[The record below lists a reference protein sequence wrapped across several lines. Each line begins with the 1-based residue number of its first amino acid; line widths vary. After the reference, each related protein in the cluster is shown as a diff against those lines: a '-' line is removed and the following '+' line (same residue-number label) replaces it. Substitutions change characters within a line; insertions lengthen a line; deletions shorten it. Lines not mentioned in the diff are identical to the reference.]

1 MYFESTLSNVGL
13 YLRRPVLRI
22 VNYMLLFPVSQ
33 GYFEKRDRQAGKK
46 NARQQQIAVGI
57 DGASSTA
64 VGGCRWQWLRRR
76 PAEVIGG
83 RDDQKRP
90 HNSPI
95 SVLKPNCE
103 ATYTCLGV
111 GNVSVLCS
119 EQERLALL
127 KFKQSVEDP
136 FGMLSSWVGNECC
149 MWEGIQCDG
158 VTGNVQRLH
167 LKGDDYCLLVGNK
180 VSSSLAEL
188 RHLKYLD
195 LSQNYFQGSRIP
207 EFIGSLKHLS
217 YLNLSD
223 AGFEATY
230 SCLGVGNVSFICSE
244 QERVALLKFKQSV
257 EDPFGMLSSW
267 VGNECCMWER
277 IQCDGVTGNVQR
289 LHLKADDYYYISGNK
304 VSSSLAELRHLKY
317 LDLSGNNFYGIIPEF
332 IGSLKQLTYL
342 NLSDADFQGIIPPR
356 IGNLSNLKV
365 LDLSSNDYELKA
377 DDMAWAFGL
386 SSLELLNLSYVDLS
400 GAQNWDMMLHMI
412 PSLKELSLSDCRLS
426 NVNLVPFLNSSRI
439 LPNIKHLDLGYNSF
453 KGPLPDLLQ
462 NMTSL
467 TFLSLSGFNLS
478 LAWNFPKLLSMIPSL
493 SELHLSGCG
502 LDKTHLFSPH
512 LNYSTLSNIQH
523 LDLSHNPLGSIFP
536 SILTN
541 MSSLEVLDLSYT
553 MLNSSVPIMPKL
565 LELHLSG
572 NEFKQIEDVG
582 IWRQCHLKRLSVID
596 NEFDME
602 MTDSPKNASECSQYS
617 LELLE
622 LSGSLKGRIPE
633 TLGGLANLRDLDLSY
648 NKLTGSI
655 PESVTGLRFLQVL
668 DLSENQLTGPIPEFL
683 GNLTQLVL
691 SSNQLNG
698 SIPESLG
705 KLASLTDL
713 DLGSNLLDGTIPVSI
728 GQIAKLRTLYISNNS
743 LEGAVTEAH
752 FANLSVLKYLDA
764 SSNTKLTFNVSCG
777 WIPPFQ
783 LIYLSLSSCN
793 IGNGFP
799 QWLRHQ
805 RKLKRLEL
813 SNATLSGPL
822 PTWLRKM
829 PIISYLD
836 LSHNKL
842 SGSLKNL
849 PNAKNDDVYGFFV
862 LLLLEY
868 NLFSGSIPRSLCRR
882 TYLEGLDLSRNMLSG
897 KIPNCVGNLQGLAIM
912 SISSNQLSG
921 AIPSSI
927 ALISSLFWLNLNK
940 NNFTGEVPPELG
952 NLQSLRVLDLGDN
965 KLYGNIPNW
974 IGKKL
979 TSLVVL
985 SLHKN
990 NFTGRIPP
998 SLCKSSNL
1006 QILDLAY
1013 NNLTGTIPPCVGN
1026 LNGMVV
1032 SHSISEHFLDIDD
1045 DKNVIQ
1051 VMKGVDLEYTTTW
1064 RMVYNMDLSSN
1075 KLEGEIPVELTTLSM
1090 LVGLNLSNNHL
1101 RGGIPDSIGKMK
1113 KLETLDFSK
1122 NKLSG
1127 SIPPSMAALTFLSH
1141 LNLSHNNLTGQIPT
1155 GNQLQT
1161 LTDPSIYAGN
1171 KHLCGPPLPNTCSNH
1186 QDSTTT
1192 SKKKYK
1198 AADEKMEVWLF
1209 YVDIMS
1215 GFGTGFWGVIGVLMF
1230 KKQWRWNLFMFAEET
1245 MDKIYVAVVVRVAK
1259 FKRGRE

>member
-1 MYFESTLSNVGL
+1 MGNWRGL
-13 YLRRPVLRI
+13 GFHLIFVC
-22 VNYMLLFPVSQ
+22 VFLF
-33 GYFEKRDRQAGKK
+33 A
-46 NARQQQIAVGI
+46 
-57 DGASSTA
+57 
-64 VGGCRWQWLRRR
+64 
-76 PAEVIGG
+76 
-83 RDDQKRP
+83 
-90 HNSPI
+90 
-95 SVLKPNCE
+95 
-103 ATYTCLGV
+103 
-111 GNVSVLCS
+111 
-119 EQERLALL
+119 
-127 KFKQSVEDP
+127 
-136 FGMLSSWVGNECC
+136 
-149 MWEGIQCDG
+149 
-158 VTGNVQRLH
+158 
-167 LKGDDYCLLVGNK
+167 
-180 VSSSLAEL
+180 
-188 RHLKYLD
+188 
-195 LSQNYFQGSRIP
+195 
-207 EFIGSLKHLS
+207 
-217 YLNLSD
+217 
-223 AGFEATY
+223 ATY
-230 SCLGVGNVSFICSE
+230 SCLGVGNVSVICSE

-289 LHLKADDYYYISGNK
+289 LHLKGDDYCLLVGKK

-317 LDLSGNNFYGIIPEF
+317 LDLSQNYFQRSRIPEF
-332 IGSLKQLTYL
+332 IGSLKHLSYL
-342 NLSDADFQGIIPPR
+342 NLSYAGFEGIIPPH

-365 LDLSSNDYELKA
+365 LDLSSNYYENFLKA
-377 DDMAWAFGL
+377 DDMAWAFSL
-386 SSLELLNLSYVDLS
+386 SSLELLYLSAVDLS

-412 PSLKELSLSDCRLS
+412 PSLKELSLSHCRLS
-426 NVNLVPFLNSSRI
+426 NVSLGPFLNSSRI

-453 KGPLPDLLQ
+453 KGPLPGLLQ

-502 LDKTHLFSPH
+502 LDKTHLSSPH

-536 SILTN
+536 SVLTN
-541 MSSLEVLDLSYT
+541 MSSLEVLDLSDT
-553 MLNSSVPIMPKL
+553 MLNSSLPILPKL
-565 LELHLSG
+565 LVLHLSG
-572 NEFKQIEDVG
+572 NKFKQIEHVG
-582 IWRQCHLKRLSVID
+582 IWRQCHLKQLRVT
-596 NEFDME
+596 NNVFRME
-602 MTDSPKNASECSQYS
+602 MTDPPTNASECSQYS
-617 LELLE
+617 LELLK

-633 TLGGLANLRDLDLSY
+633 TLGGLANLRHLDLSY

-683 GNLTQLVL
+683 GNLTQLAL

-728 GQIAKLRTLYISNNS
+728 GQLAKLRTLSIYNNS

-752 FANLSVLKYLDA
+752 FANLSVLKLLDA
-764 SSNTKLTFNVSCG
+764 SSNTKLTFNVSRG
-777 WIPPFQ
+777 GIPPFQ
-783 LIYLSLSSCN
+783 LRYLYLSSCN

-829 PIISYLD
+829 PIINFLD

-882 TYLEGLDLSRNMLSG
+882 TDLEVLDLSRNMLSG
-897 KIPNCVGNLQGLAIM
+897 KIPNCMGNLQGLAVM

-927 ALISSLFWLNLNK
+927 ALMSSLFWLNLNK

-952 NLQSLRVLDLGDN
+952 NLQGLEVLDLGDN

-990 NFTGRIPP
+990 HFTGRIPP
-998 SLCKSSNL
+998 SLCKNSNL

-1032 SHSISEHFLDIDD
+1032 SHLIYEYYLDIDD

-1101 RGGIPDSIGKMK
+1101 SGGIPESIGKMK

-1141 LNLSHNNLTGQIPT
+1141 LNLSHNNLSGQIPT

-1161 LTDPSIYAGN
+1161 LIDDPSIYAGN
-1171 KHLCGPPLPNTCSNH
+1171 KHLCGPPLQNTCSNH

-1192 SKKKYK
+1192 TSKKKHK

-1230 KKQWRWNLFMFAEET
+1230 KKQWRHKLFMFAEET

>member
-1 MYFESTLSNVGL
+1 MGIHLIFICVF
-13 YLRRPVLRI
+13 
-22 VNYMLLFPVSQ
+22 LF
-33 GYFEKRDRQAGKK
+33 A
-46 NARQQQIAVGI
+46 
-57 DGASSTA
+57 
-64 VGGCRWQWLRRR
+64 
-76 PAEVIGG
+76 
-83 RDDQKRP
+83 
-90 HNSPI
+90 
-95 SVLKPNCE
+95 

-119 EQERLALL
+119 EQEQLALL
-127 KFKQSVEDP
+127 NFKHSIVEDDS
-136 FGMLSSWVGNECC
+136 GMMSSWVGNECC
-149 MWEGIQCDG
+149 LWEGIQCDG

-167 LKGDDYCLLVGNK
+167 LKGDWPYPYNH
-180 VSSSLAEL
+180 LA
-188 RHLKYLD
+188 
-195 LSQNYFQGSRIP
+195 
-207 EFIGSLKHLS
+207 
-217 YLNLSD
+217 
-223 AGFEATY
+223 
-230 SCLGVGNVSFICSE
+230 
-244 QERVALLKFKQSV
+244 
-257 EDPFGMLSSW
+257 
-267 VGNECCMWER
+267 
-277 IQCDGVTGNVQR
+277 
-289 LHLKADDYYYISGNK
+289 GNK

-317 LDLSGNNFYGIIPEF
+317 LDLSGNNFHGSRIPEF
-332 IGSLKQLTYL
+332 IGSLKHLSYL
-342 NLSDADFQGIIPPR
+342 NLSDANFDGIIPPH
-356 IGNLSNLKV
+356 IGNLSNLRV
-365 LDLSSNDYELKA
+365 LDLSSNYNELKA

-386 SSLELLNLSYVDLS
+386 SSLELLYLSAVDLS

-412 PSLKELSLSDCRLS
+412 PSLKELSLSHCRLS
-426 NVNLVPFLNSSRI
+426 NVNLGPFLNSSRI

-453 KGPLPDLLQ
+453 KGPLPGLLQ

-467 TFLSLSGFNLS
+467 TFLSLSGFNHS
-478 LAWNFPKLLSMIPSL
+478 LAWNFPNLLSMIPSL

-502 LDKTHLFSPH
+502 LDKTHLSSPH

-523 LDLSHNPLGSIFP
+523 LDLSNNPLGGIFP
-536 SILTN
+536 SVLTN

-553 MLNSSVPIMPKL
+553 MLNSSLPIMPKL

-572 NEFKQIEDVG
+572 NKFKQIEDVG
-582 IWRQCHLKRLSVID
+582 IWRQCHLKQLRVT
-596 NEFDME
+596 NNVFRME
-602 MTDSPKNASECSQYS
+602 MTDPPTNASECSQYS

-622 LSGSLKGRIPE
+622 LSRSLKGRIPE
-633 TLGGLANLRDLDLSY
+633 TLGGLANLRDLDLSQ
-648 NKLTGSI
+648 NGLTGSI

-668 DLSENQLTGPIPEFL
+668 DLSENQLTGPIPE
-683 GNLTQLVL
+683 
-691 SSNQLNG
+691 
-698 SIPESLG
+698 SLG
-705 KLASLTDL
+705 KLAALTKL
-713 DLGSNLLDGTIPVSI
+713 YLHSNLLDGTIPVSI
-728 GQIAKLRTLYISNNS
+728 GQLAKLRTLFISNNS
-743 LEGAVTEAH
+743 LEGAVSEAH
-752 FANLSVLKYLDA
+752 FANPSMLKKLDA
-764 SSNTKLTFNVSCG
+764 SSNSKLTFNVSRG

-783 LIYLSLSSCN
+783 LISLSLSSCN

-805 RKLKRLEL
+805 RKLKSLEL

-829 PIISYLD
+829 PIISWLD

-849 PNAKNDDVYGFFV
+849 PNAKNDDVYWYLPV
-862 LLLLEY
+862 LLLEY

-882 TYLEGLDLSRNMLSG
+882 TDLEGLDLSRNMLSG
-897 KIPNCVGNLQGLAIM
+897 KIPNCMGNLQGLVIM

-952 NLQSLRVLDLGDN
+952 NLQGLGVLDLGDN

-1006 QILDLAY
+1006 QILDLSY
-1013 NNLTGTIPPCVGN
+1013 NNLTGTIPRCVGN

-1032 SHSISEHFLDIDD
+1032 GHLMNLDYTLIDD
-1045 DKNVIQ
+1045 DMNVIQ

-1101 RGGIPDSIGKMK
+1101 RGGIPESIGKMK

-1141 LNLSHNNLTGQIPT
+1141 LNLSHNNLSGQIPT

-1161 LTDPSIYAGN
+1161 LIDDPSIYAGN

-1192 SKKKYK
+1192 TSKKKHK

-1230 KKQWRWNLFMFAEET
+1230 KKQWRHKLFMFAEET

>member
-1 MYFESTLSNVGL
+1 MGNWRGL
-13 YLRRPVLRI
+13 GFHLIFVC
-22 VNYMLLFPVSQ
+22 VFLF
-33 GYFEKRDRQAGKK
+33 A
-46 NARQQQIAVGI
+46 
-57 DGASSTA
+57 
-64 VGGCRWQWLRRR
+64 
-76 PAEVIGG
+76 
-83 RDDQKRP
+83 
-90 HNSPI
+90 
-95 SVLKPNCE
+95 

-111 GNVSVLCS
+111 GNVSVICS
-119 EQERLALL
+119 EKERVALL
-127 KFKQSVEDP
+127 NFKHSIQDP
-136 FGMLSSWVGNECC
+136 FEMLSSWVGNECC
-149 MWEGIQCDG
+149 MWERIQCDG

-207 EFIGSLKHLS
+207 EFIGSLK
-217 YLNLSD
+217 
-223 AGFEATY
+223 
-230 SCLGVGNVSFICSE
+230 
-244 QERVALLKFKQSV
+244 
-257 EDPFGMLSSW
+257 
-267 VGNECCMWER
+267 
-277 IQCDGVTGNVQR
+277 
-289 LHLKADDYYYISGNK
+289 
-304 VSSSLAELRHLKY
+304 
-317 LDLSGNNFYGIIPEF
+317 
-332 IGSLKQLTYL
+332 QLTYL

-365 LDLSSNDYELKA
+365 LDLSSNHHENFLKA

-412 PSLKELSLSDCRLS
+412 PSLKELSLSHCRLS
-426 NVNLVPFLNSSRI
+426 NVNLGPFLNSSRI

-453 KGPLPDLLQ
+453 KGPLPFLLQ

-478 LAWNFPKLLSMIPSL
+478 LLAWNFPNLLSMIPSL
-493 SELHLSGCG
+493 SELHMSGCG
-502 LDKTHLFSPH
+502 LDKTHLSSPH

-523 LDLSHNPLGSIFP
+523 LDLSDNPLGSIFP
-536 SILTN
+536 SVLTN
-541 MSSLEVLDLSYT
+541 MSSLEVLDLSDT
-553 MLNSSVPIMPKL
+553 MLNSSLPILPKL
-565 LELHLSG
+565 LVLHLSS
-572 NEFKQIEDVG
+572 NKFKQIEHVG
-582 IWRQCHLKRLSVID
+582 IWRQCHLKRLSVTY

-602 MTDSPKNASECSQYS
+602 MTDSPKNASECSIYA

-622 LSGSLKGRIPE
+622 LSWSLNGRIPE
-633 TLGGLANLRDLDLSY
+633 TLGRLANLRHLDLSY
-648 NKLTGSI
+648 NRMTGSI

-683 GNLTQLVL
+683 GNLTQLDL

-705 KLASLTDL
+705 KLAALTYL
-713 DLGSNLLDGTIPVSI
+713 DLGSNLLDGIIPVSI
-728 GQIAKLRTLYISNNS
+728 GQLAKLRTLSIYNNS

-752 FANLSVLKYLDA
+752 FANLSVLKLLEM
-764 SSNTKLTFNVSCG
+764 SKLTFNVSRG

-783 LIYLSLSSCN
+783 LISLSLSSCN

-805 RKLKRLEL
+805 RKLQILEL

-829 PIISYLD
+829 PIIFLD

-849 PNAKNDDVYGFFV
+849 PNAGNGDVYGLLHV
-862 LLLLEY
+862 LLLEY

-882 TYLEGLDLSRNMLSG
+882 TDLKGLDLSRNMLSG
-897 KIPNCVGNLQGLAIM
+897 KIPNCMGNLQGLVIM

-952 NLQSLRVLDLGDN
+952 NLQGLGVLDLGDN

-985 SLHKN
+985 RLHKN

-998 SLCKSSNL
+998 SLCKNSNL

-1013 NNLTGTIPPCVGN
+1013 NNLTGTIPRCVGN

-1032 SHSISEHFLDIDD
+1032 SHSIYESYLNFDS

-1064 RMVYNMDLSSN
+1064 SMVYNMDLSSN

-1101 RGGIPDSIGKMK
+1101 RGGIPESIGNMMN
-1113 KLETLDFSK
+1113 LETLDFSK
-1122 NKLSG
+1122 NELSG
-1127 SIPPSMAALTFLSH
+1127 RIPSSMAALTFLSH
-1141 LNLSHNNLTGQIPT
+1141 LNLSHNNLSGQIPI

-1161 LTDPSIYAGN
+1161 LIDDPSIYAGN
-1171 KHLCGPPLPNTCSNH
+1171 KHLCGPPLQNTCSNH
-1186 QDSTTT
+1186 QDSTITT
-1192 SKKKYK
+1192 SKKKHK

-1230 KKQWRWNLFMFAEET
+1230 KKQWRHKLFMFAEET

>member
-1 MYFESTLSNVGL
+1 MGIHLIFICVF
-13 YLRRPVLRI
+13 
-22 VNYMLLFPVSQ
+22 LF
-33 GYFEKRDRQAGKK
+33 A
-46 NARQQQIAVGI
+46 
-57 DGASSTA
+57 
-64 VGGCRWQWLRRR
+64 
-76 PAEVIGG
+76 
-83 RDDQKRP
+83 
-90 HNSPI
+90 
-95 SVLKPNCE
+95 

-119 EQERLALL
+119 EKERVALL
-127 KFKQSVEDP
+127 NFKHSVDDYS
-136 FGMLSSWVGNECC
+136 GMLLSSWVGNECC
-149 MWEGIQCDG
+149 LWEGIQCDG

-167 LKGDDYCLLVGNK
+167 LK
-180 VSSSLAEL
+180 A
-188 RHLKYLD
+188 H
-195 LSQNYFQGSRIP
+195 
-207 EFIGSLKHLS
+207 
-217 YLNLSD
+217 
-223 AGFEATY
+223 
-230 SCLGVGNVSFICSE
+230 
-244 QERVALLKFKQSV
+244 
-257 EDPFGMLSSW
+257 
-267 VGNECCMWER
+267 
-277 IQCDGVTGNVQR
+277 
-289 LHLKADDYYYISGNK
+289 DYYYITTNK

-317 LDLSGNNFYGIIPEF
+317 LDLSGNDFQRSRIPEF
-332 IGSLKQLTYL
+332 IGSLKHLSYL
-342 NLSDADFQGIIPPR
+342 NLSYANFDGIIPPH

-365 LDLSSNDYELKA
+365 LDLSSYYFENFLKA

-386 SSLELLNLSYVDLS
+386 SSLELLYLSYVDLS

-412 PSLKELSLSDCRLS
+412 PSLKELSLSHCRLS
-426 NVNLVPFLNSSRI
+426 NVNLGPFLNSSRI

-453 KGPLPDLLQ
+453 KGPLPFLLQ

-478 LAWNFPKLLSMIPSL
+478 LAWNFPNLLSMIPSL
-493 SELHLSGCG
+493 SELHLSVCG
-502 LDKTHLFSPH
+502 LHNTHLSSPH

-523 LDLSHNPLGSIFP
+523 LDLSNNPLGGIFP
-536 SILTN
+536 SFLTN

-553 MLNSSVPIMPKL
+553 MLNSSLPIMPKL

-572 NEFKQIEDVG
+572 NKFKQIEDVG
-582 IWRQCHLKRLSVID
+582 IWRQCHLKQLSVT
-596 NEFDME
+596 NNVFRME
-602 MTDSPKNASECSQYS
+602 MTDPPKNASECSQYS

-622 LSGSLKGRIPE
+622 LSRSLKGRIPE

-655 PESVTGLRFLQVL
+655 PESLGRLRFLQVL

-691 SSNQLNG
+691 FSNKLNG
-698 SIPESLG
+698 S
-705 KLASLTDL
+705 
-713 DLGSNLLDGTIPVSI
+713 IPVSI
-728 GQIAKLRTLYISNNS
+728 GQLAKLRHLFISDNS

-752 FANLSVLKYLDA
+752 FANLLVLKELDA
-764 SSNTKLTFNVSCG
+764 SSNSKLTFNVSRG

-793 IGNGFP
+793 IRNGFP
-799 QWLRHQ
+799 QWLQHQ
-805 RKLKRLEL
+805 RKLKMLEL

-829 PIISYLD
+829 PIIPVLD

-849 PNAKNDDVYGFFV
+849 PNVKNDHVYGPLP

-882 TYLEGLDLSRNMLSG
+882 TNLKGLDLSRNMLSG
-897 KIPNCVGNLQGLAIM
+897 KIPNCVGNLQGLTAM
-912 SISSNQLSG
+912 RLSSNQLSG

-952 NLQSLRVLDLGDN
+952 NLQSLGVLDLGDN

-998 SLCKSSNL
+998 SLCKNSNL

-1032 SHSISEHFLDIDD
+1032 SHSIYEHFLDIDH

-1064 RMVYNMDLSSN
+1064 DMVYNMDLSSN
-1075 KLEGEIPVELTTLSM
+1075 KLVGEIPVELTALSM

-1101 RGGIPDSIGKMK
+1101 RGGIPDSIGKMM

-1127 SIPPSMAALTFLSH
+1127 SIPPSMAALTFLSR
-1141 LNLSHNNLTGQIPT
+1141 LNFSHNNLTGQIPT

-1186 QDSTTT
+1186 QDPTTT

-1230 KKQWRWNLFMFAEET
+1230 KKQWRHKLFMFAEET

>member
-1 MYFESTLSNVGL
+1 MK
-13 YLRRPVLRI
+13 
-22 VNYMLLFPVSQ
+22 

-57 DGASSTA
+57 DGASSAA

-83 RDDQKRP
+83 WDDQKRP

-103 ATYTCLGV
+103 GENIANRHLANVKDLVIEDASYIILITIHIFLFGV
-111 GNVSVLCS
+111 GNVSV
-119 EQERLALL
+119 
-127 KFKQSVEDP
+127 
-136 FGMLSSWVGNECC
+136 
-149 MWEGIQCDG
+149 
-158 VTGNVQRLH
+158 
-167 LKGDDYCLLVGNK
+167 
-180 VSSSLAEL
+180 
-188 RHLKYLD
+188 
-195 LSQNYFQGSRIP
+195 
-207 EFIGSLKHLS
+207 
-217 YLNLSD
+217 
-223 AGFEATY
+223 
-230 SCLGVGNVSFICSE
+230 ICSE

-289 LHLKADDYYYISGNK
+289 LHLKGDDYCLLVGKK

-317 LDLSGNNFYGIIPEF
+317 LDLSQNYFQGSRIPEF

-342 NLSDADFQGIIPPR
+342 NLSDANFDGIIPPH

-365 LDLSSNDYELKA
+365 LDLSSNYYENFLKA
-377 DDMAWAFGL
+377 DDMAWAFSL
-386 SSLELLNLSYVDLS
+386 SSLELLYLSAVDLS

-412 PSLKELSLSDCRLS
+412 PSLKELSLSHCRLS
-426 NVNLVPFLNSSRI
+426 NVNLGPFPNSSRI

-453 KGPLPDLLQ
+453 KGPLPGLLQ

-467 TFLSLSGFNLS
+467 TCLSLSGFNLS
-478 LAWNFPKLLSMIPSL
+478 LAWNFPNLLSMIPSL
-493 SELHLSGCG
+493 SELHLSGCR
-502 LDKTHLFSPH
+502 LDKMHLSSPH

-523 LDLSHNPLGSIFP
+523 LDLSNNPLGGIFP
-536 SILTN
+536 SVLTN
-541 MSSLEVLDLSYT
+541 MSSLEVLDLSDT
-553 MLNSSVPIMPKL
+553 MLNSSLPIMPKL
-565 LELHLSG
+565 LELHLSS
-572 NEFKQIEDVG
+572 NKFKEIEDVG
-582 IWRQCHLKRLSVID
+582 IWRQCHLKQLRVTNNL
-596 NEFDME
+596 FRME
-602 MTDSPKNASECSQYS
+602 MTDPPKNASECSQYF

-622 LSGSLKGRIPE
+622 LSQSLNGRIPE
-633 TLGGLANLRDLDLSY
+633 TLGRLVNLRHLDLSY

-655 PESVTGLRFLQVL
+655 PESVRGLRFLQVL
-668 DLSENQLTGPIPEFL
+668 DLSENQLTGPILEFL
-683 GNLTQLVL
+683 GNLTQLAL

-705 KLASLTDL
+705 KLVALTKL
-713 DLGSNLLDGTIPVSI
+713 YLRSNLLDGTIPVSI
-728 GQIAKLRTLYISNNS
+728 GQLAKLSHLFISNNS

-752 FANLSVLKYLDA
+752 FANLSVLKELDA
-764 SSNTKLTFNVSCG
+764 SSNTKLTFNVSRG

-799 QWLRHQ
+799 QWLQHQ

-829 PIISYLD
+829 PIINFLD

-849 PNAKNDDVYGFFV
+849 PNAGNGDVYGPFPA
-862 LLLLEY
+862 LLLEY
-868 NLFSGSIPRSLCRR
+868 NLFNGSIPRSLCRR
-882 TYLEGLDLSRNMLSG
+882 TDLEGLDLSRNMLSG
-897 KIPNCVGNLQGLAIM
+897 KIPNCMGNLQGLAIM

-952 NLQSLRVLDLGDN
+952 NLQGLRVLDLGDN

-985 SLHKN
+985 SLDKN

-1032 SHSISEHFLDIDD
+1032 SHSIYEHYPDFDS

-1064 RMVYNMDLSSN
+1064 SMVYNMDLSSN
-1075 KLEGEIPVELTTLSM
+1075 KLVGEIPVELTALSM

-1101 RGGIPDSIGKMK
+1101 RGGIPESIGKMM

-1122 NKLSG
+1122 NELSG
-1127 SIPPSMAALTFLSH
+1127 RIPSSMAALTFLSH
-1141 LNLSHNNLTGQIPT
+1141 LNLSHNNLSGQIPT

-1161 LTDPSIYAGN
+1161 LIDDPSIYAGN
-1171 KHLCGPPLPNTCSNH
+1171 KHLCGPPLQNTCSNH

-1192 SKKKYK
+1192 SKKKHK

-1230 KKQWRWNLFMFAEET
+1230 KKQWRHKLFMFAEET

>member
-1 MYFESTLSNVGL
+1 MHHY
-13 YLRRPVLRI
+13 I
-22 VNYMLLFPVSQ
+22 
-33 GYFEKRDRQAGKK
+33 
-46 NARQQQIAVGI
+46 
-57 DGASSTA
+57 
-64 VGGCRWQWLRRR
+64 
-76 PAEVIGG
+76 
-83 RDDQKRP
+83 
-90 HNSPI
+90 
-95 SVLKPNCE
+95 PNHVT

-119 EQERLALL
+119 EKERLALL
-127 KFKQSVEDP
+127 NFKHSIVEDDS
-136 FGMLSSWVGNECC
+136 GMMSSWVGNECC
-149 MWEGIQCDG
+149 LWEGIQCDG

-167 LKGDDYCLLVGNK
+167 LKGDYFYDYLVGK
-180 VSSSLAEL
+180 
-188 RHLKYLD
+188 
-195 LSQNYFQGSRIP
+195 
-207 EFIGSLKHLS
+207 
-217 YLNLSD
+217 
-223 AGFEATY
+223 
-230 SCLGVGNVSFICSE
+230 
-244 QERVALLKFKQSV
+244 
-257 EDPFGMLSSW
+257 
-267 VGNECCMWER
+267 
-277 IQCDGVTGNVQR
+277 
-289 LHLKADDYYYISGNK
+289 K

-317 LDLSGNNFYGIIPEF
+317 LDLSGNDFQGSQIPEF
-332 IGSLKQLTYL
+332 IGSLKHLSYL
-342 NLSDADFQGIIPPR
+342 NLSDANFDGIIPPH

-365 LDLSSNDYELKA
+365 LDLSSNYNELKA

-412 PSLKELSLSDCRLS
+412 PSLKELSLSHCRLS
-426 NVNLVPFLNSSRI
+426 NVNLGPFLNSSRI

-453 KGPLPDLLQ
+453 KGPLPFLLQ

-478 LAWNFPKLLSMIPSL
+478 LLAWNFPNLLSMIPSL
-493 SELHLSGCG
+493 SELHMSGCG
-502 LDKTHLFSPH
+502 LD
-512 LNYSTLSNIQH
+512 NIQH
-523 LDLSHNPLGSIFP
+523 LDLSDNPLGSIFP
-536 SILTN
+536 SVLTN
-541 MSSLEVLDLSYT
+541 MSSLEVLDLSDT
-553 MLNSSVPIMPKL
+553 MLNSSLPILPKL
-565 LELHLSG
+565 LVLHLSS
-572 NEFKQIEDVG
+572 NKFKQIEHVG
-582 IWRQCHLKRLSVID
+582 IWRQCHLKRLSVTY

-602 MTDSPKNASECSQYS
+602 MTDSPKNASECSIYA
-617 LELLE
+617 LEFLE
-622 LSGSLKGRIPE
+622 LSRSLNGRIPE
-633 TLGGLANLRDLDLSY
+633 TLGRLANLRHLDLSQ
-648 NKLTGSI
+648 NGLTGSI

-683 GNLTQLVL
+683 GNLTQLAL

-705 KLASLTDL
+705 KLAALTEL
-713 DLGSNLLDGTIPVSI
+713 YLESNLLEGTIPVSI
-728 GQIAKLRTLYISNNS
+728 GQLAKLRHLYISNNS

-752 FANLSVLKYLDA
+752 LANLSMLKYLDS

-783 LIYLSLSSCN
+783 LTYLSLSSCN

-829 PIISYLD
+829 PIIPVLD

-849 PNAKNDDVYGFFV
+849 PNAKNDDVYWYLPV
-862 LLLLEY
+862 LLLEY

-882 TYLEGLDLSRNMLSG
+882 TDLKGLDLSRNMLSG
-897 KIPNCVGNLQGLAIM
+897 KIPNCVGNLQGLVIM

-952 NLQSLRVLDLGDN
+952 NLQGLGVLDLGDN

-985 SLHKN
+985 RLHKN

-998 SLCKSSNL
+998 SLCKNSNL

-1032 SHSISEHFLDIDD
+1032 SHSIYEHYPDFDS

-1075 KLEGEIPVELTTLSM
+1075 KLVGEIPVELTALSM

-1101 RGGIPDSIGKMK
+1101 RGGIPESIGKMMN
-1113 KLETLDFSK
+1113 LETLDFSK

-1127 SIPPSMAALTFLSH
+1127 SIPPSMAALNFLSH
-1141 LNLSHNNLTGQIPT
+1141 LNLSHNNLSGQIPT

-1161 LTDPSIYAGN
+1161 LIDDPSIYAGN
-1171 KHLCGPPLPNTCSNH
+1171 KGLCGPPLPNSCSNH
-1186 QDSTTT
+1186 QDPTTT
-1192 SKKKYK
+1192 SKKKHK

-1230 KKQWRWNLFMFAEET
+1230 KKQWRHKLFMFAEET

>member
-1 MYFESTLSNVGL
+1 MGIHLIFICVF
-13 YLRRPVLRI
+13 
-22 VNYMLLFPVSQ
+22 LF
-33 GYFEKRDRQAGKK
+33 A
-46 NARQQQIAVGI
+46 
-57 DGASSTA
+57 
-64 VGGCRWQWLRRR
+64 
-76 PAEVIGG
+76 
-83 RDDQKRP
+83 
-90 HNSPI
+90 
-95 SVLKPNCE
+95 

-127 KFKQSVEDP
+127 NFKHSIVKDDS
-136 FGMLSSWVGNECC
+136 GMMSSWVGNECC
-149 MWEGIQCDG
+149 LWEGIQCDG

-167 LKGDDYCLLVGNK
+167 LKGDYFYDYLVGK
-180 VSSSLAEL
+180 
-188 RHLKYLD
+188 
-195 LSQNYFQGSRIP
+195 
-207 EFIGSLKHLS
+207 
-217 YLNLSD
+217 
-223 AGFEATY
+223 
-230 SCLGVGNVSFICSE
+230 
-244 QERVALLKFKQSV
+244 
-257 EDPFGMLSSW
+257 
-267 VGNECCMWER
+267 
-277 IQCDGVTGNVQR
+277 
-289 LHLKADDYYYISGNK
+289 K

-317 LDLSGNNFYGIIPEF
+317 LDLSGNDFQGSRIPEF
-332 IGSLKQLTYL
+332 IGSLKHLSYL
-342 NLSDADFQGIIPPR
+342 SLSYANFDGIIPPH

-365 LDLSSNDYELKA
+365 LDLSSNYNELKA

-386 SSLELLNLSYVDLS
+386 LSLELLNLSYVDLS

-412 PSLKELSLSDCRLS
+412 PSLKELSLSHCRLS
-426 NVNLVPFLNSSRI
+426 NVNLGPFLNSSRI

-453 KGPLPDLLQ
+453 KGPLPGLLQ

-467 TFLSLSGFNLS
+467 TFLSLSGFNHS

-502 LDKTHLFSPH
+502 LDKTHLSSPH

-523 LDLSHNPLGSIFP
+523 LDLSDNPLGSIFP
-536 SILTN
+536 SVLTN
-541 MSSLEVLDLSYT
+541 MSSLEVLDLSDT
-553 MLNSSVPIMPKL
+553 MLNSSLPILPKL
-565 LELHLSG
+565 LVLHLSS
-572 NEFKQIEDVG
+572 NKFKQIEHVG
-582 IWRQCHLKRLSVID
+582 IWRQCHLKRLSVTD

-602 MTDSPKNASECSQYS
+602 MTDPPKNASECSQYS

-622 LSGSLKGRIPE
+622 LSQSLNGRIPE
-633 TLGGLANLRDLDLSY
+633 TLGRLANLRHLDLSQ
-648 NKLTGSI
+648 NGLTGSI

-668 DLSENQLTGPIPEFL
+668 YLYENQLTGPIPEFL
-683 GNLTQLVL
+683 GNLTQLAL

-705 KLASLTDL
+705 KLAALTEL
-713 DLGSNLLDGTIPVSI
+713 YLESNLLEGTIP
-728 GQIAKLRTLYISNNS
+728 
-743 LEGAVTEAH
+743 
-752 FANLSVLKYLDA
+752 YLDS

-783 LIYLSLSSCN
+783 LKTLYLSSCN

-829 PIISYLD
+829 PIIPYLD

-849 PNAKNDDVYGFFV
+849 PNPKNDDVYGSFAV
-862 LLLLEY
+862 LLLEY

-882 TYLEGLDLSRNMLSG
+882 TDLKGLDLSRNMLSG
-897 KIPNCVGNLQGLAIM
+897 KIPNCMGNLQGLAIM

-952 NLQSLRVLDLGDN
+952 NLQGLGVLDLGDN

-985 SLHKN
+985 RLHKN

-998 SLCKSSNL
+998 SLCKNSNL

-1032 SHSISEHFLDIDD
+1032 SHSIYEHYPDFDS

-1075 KLEGEIPVELTTLSM
+1075 KLVGEIPVELTALSM

-1101 RGGIPDSIGKMK
+1101 RGGIPESIGKMM

-1141 LNLSHNNLTGQIPT
+1141 LNLSHNNFSGQIPT

-1161 LTDPSIYAGN
+1161 LIDDPSIYAGN
-1171 KHLCGPPLPNTCSNH
+1171 KHLCGPPLQNTCSNH

-1192 SKKKYK
+1192 TSKKKHK

-1230 KKQWRWNLFMFAEET
+1230 KKQWRHKLFMFAEET

>member
-1 MYFESTLSNVGL
+1 MGIHLIFICVF
-13 YLRRPVLRI
+13 
-22 VNYMLLFPVSQ
+22 LF
-33 GYFEKRDRQAGKK
+33 A
-46 NARQQQIAVGI
+46 
-57 DGASSTA
+57 
-64 VGGCRWQWLRRR
+64 
-76 PAEVIGG
+76 
-83 RDDQKRP
+83 
-90 HNSPI
+90 
-95 SVLKPNCE
+95 

-119 EQERLALL
+119 EQERVALL
-127 KFKQSVEDP
+127 NFKHSIQDP
-136 FGMLSSWVGNECC
+136 FEMLSSWVGNECC
-149 MWEGIQCDG
+149 LWEGIQCDG

-167 LKGDDYCLLVGNK
+167 LKGDSPYPYNY
-180 VSSSLAEL
+180 LA
-188 RHLKYLD
+188 
-195 LSQNYFQGSRIP
+195 
-207 EFIGSLKHLS
+207 
-217 YLNLSD
+217 
-223 AGFEATY
+223 
-230 SCLGVGNVSFICSE
+230 
-244 QERVALLKFKQSV
+244 
-257 EDPFGMLSSW
+257 
-267 VGNECCMWER
+267 
-277 IQCDGVTGNVQR
+277 
-289 LHLKADDYYYISGNK
+289 GNK

-317 LDLSGNNFYGIIPEF
+317 LDLSGNDFQGSQIPEF
-332 IGSLKQLTYL
+332 IGSLKYLSYL
-342 NLSDADFQGIIPPR
+342 NLSYARFGGIIPPH

-365 LDLSSNDYELKA
+365 LDLSSNYYENFLKA
-377 DDMAWAFGL
+377 DDMAWAFSL

-412 PSLKELSLSDCRLS
+412 PSLKELSLSQCRLS
-426 NVNLVPFLNSSRI
+426 NVNLGPFLNSSRI

-453 KGPLPDLLQ
+453 KGPLPGLLQ

-478 LAWNFPKLLSMIPSL
+478 LAWNFPNLLSMIPSL
-493 SELHLSGCG
+493 SELHMSACG
-502 LDKTHLFSPH
+502 LDKTHLSSPH
-512 LNYSTLSNIQH
+512 FNYGTLSNIQH
-523 LDLSHNPLGSIFP
+523 LDLSNNPLGGIFP
-536 SILTN
+536 SVLTN
-541 MSSLEVLDLSYT
+541 MSSLEVLDLSDT
-553 MLNSSVPIMPKL
+553 MLNSSIPTMPKL
-565 LELHLSG
+565 LELHLSS
-572 NEFKQIEDVG
+572 NKFKQIEDVG
-582 IWRQCHLKRLSVID
+582 IWRQCHLKQLSVTD
-596 NEFDME
+596 NEFGME
-602 MTDSPKNASECSQYS
+602 MIDPPKNASECSIYA
-617 LELLE
+617 LEFLE
-622 LSGSLKGRIPE
+622 LSRSLNGRIPE
-633 TLGGLANLRDLDLSY
+633 TLGRLVNLRHLDLSQ
-648 NKLTGSI
+648 NGLTGSI
-655 PESVTGLRFLQVL
+655 PESVTGLRFLQVVYL
-668 DLSENQLTGPIPEFL
+668 YENQLTGPIPEFL

-691 SSNQLNG
+691 FSNKLNG
-698 SIPESLG
+698 S
-705 KLASLTDL
+705 
-713 DLGSNLLDGTIPVSI
+713 IPVSI
-728 GQIAKLRTLYISNNS
+728 GQLAKLRHLYISNNS

-752 FANLSVLKYLDA
+752 FSNLSVLKVLEM
-764 SSNTKLTFNVSCG
+764 SKLTFNVSRG

-805 RKLKRLEL
+805 RKLGMLEL

-829 PIISYLD
+829 PIIPTLD

-849 PNAKNDDVYGFFV
+849 PNAKNDDVYGSFA

-868 NLFSGSIPRSLCRR
+868 NLFNGSIPRSLCRR
-882 TYLEGLDLSRNMLSG
+882 TDLEGLDLSRNMLSG
-897 KIPNCVGNLQGLAIM
+897 KIPNCMGNLQRLTIM

-952 NLQSLRVLDLGDN
+952 NLQGLGVLDLGDN

-974 IGKKL
+974 IGKQL

-1032 SHSISEHFLDIDD
+1032 GHSMNMYYSDIDD

-1075 KLEGEIPVELTTLSM
+1075 KLVGEIPVELTALNM

-1101 RGGIPDSIGKMK
+1101 RGGIPESIGKMMN
-1113 KLETLDFSK
+1113 LETLDFSK
-1122 NKLSG
+1122 NELSG
-1127 SIPPSMAALTFLSH
+1127 RIPSSMAALTFLSH
-1141 LNLSHNNLTGQIPT
+1141 LNLSHNNLSGQIPT

-1161 LTDPSIYAGN
+1161 LIDDPSIYAGN
-1171 KHLCGPPLPNTCSNH
+1171 KHLCGPPLQNTCSNH

-1192 SKKKYK
+1192 TSKKKHK

-1230 KKQWRWNLFMFAEET
+1230 KKQWRHKLFMFAEET
-1245 MDKIYVAVVVRVAK
+1245 IDKIYVAVVVRVAK

>member
-1 MYFESTLSNVGL
+1 MGNWRGFGFRLIFVC
-13 YLRRPVLRI
+13 VF
-22 VNYMLLFPVSQ
+22 LF
-33 GYFEKRDRQAGKK
+33 A
-46 NARQQQIAVGI
+46 
-57 DGASSTA
+57 
-64 VGGCRWQWLRRR
+64 
-76 PAEVIGG
+76 
-83 RDDQKRP
+83 
-90 HNSPI
+90 
-95 SVLKPNCE
+95 

-119 EQERLALL
+119 EQERVALL

-136 FGMLSSWVGNECC
+136 YGMLSSWVGNECC

-167 LKGDDYCLLVGNK
+167 LKGDDY
-180 VSSSLAEL
+180 
-188 RHLKYLD
+188 
-195 LSQNYFQGSRIP
+195 
-207 EFIGSLKHLS
+207 
-217 YLNLSD
+217 
-223 AGFEATY
+223 
-230 SCLGVGNVSFICSE
+230 
-244 QERVALLKFKQSV
+244 
-257 EDPFGMLSSW
+257 
-267 VGNECCMWER
+267 
-277 IQCDGVTGNVQR
+277 
-289 LHLKADDYYYISGNK
+289 YYISGNK

-317 LDLSGNNFYGIIPEF
+317 LDLSGNDFQRSRIPEF
-332 IGSLKQLTYL
+332 IGSLKHLSYL
-342 NLSDADFQGIIPPR
+342 NLSDANFDGIIPPH
-356 IGNLSNLKV
+356 IGNLSNLRV
-365 LDLSSNDYELKA
+365 LDLSSYDSENFLKA

-412 PSLKELSLSDCRLS
+412 PSLKELSLSQCRLS
-426 NVNLVPFLNSSRI
+426 NVNLGPFLNSSRI

-453 KGPLPDLLQ
+453 KGPLPFLLQ

-502 LDKTHLFSPH
+502 LDKTHLSSPH

-523 LDLSHNPLGSIFP
+523 LDLSNNPLGGIFP
-536 SILTN
+536 SVLTN
-541 MSSLEVLDLSYT
+541 MSSLEVLDLSDT
-553 MLNSSVPIMPKL
+553 MLNSSLPIMPKL
-565 LELHLSG
+565 LELHLSA
-572 NEFKQIEDVG
+572 NKFKQIEDVG
-582 IWRQCHLKRLSVID
+582 VWRQCHLKQLSVTD
-596 NEFDME
+596 NEFAME
-602 MTDSPKNASECSQYS
+602 MIDTPKNASECSIYA
-617 LELLE
+617 LEFLE
-622 LSGSLKGRIPE
+622 LSRSLKGRIPE

-655 PESVTGLRFLQVL
+655 PESLGRLRFLQVL
-668 DLSENQLTGPIPEFL
+668 DLSE
-683 GNLTQLVL
+683 
-691 SSNQLNG
+691 NQLNG

-728 GQIAKLRTLYISNNS
+728 GQLAKLRTLSI
-743 LEGAVTEAH
+743 EGAVTEAH
-752 FANLSVLKYLDA
+752 FANLSVLKLLEM
-764 SSNTKLTFNVSCG
+764 SKLTFNVSRG

-783 LIYLSLSSCN
+783 LISLSLSSCN

-799 QWLRHQ
+799 QWLQHQ
-805 RKLKRLEL
+805 RKLWRLGL

-829 PIISYLD
+829 PIINFLD

-849 PNAKNDDVYGFFV
+849 PNAGNGDVYGPFPA
-862 LLLLEY
+862 LLLEY

-882 TYLEGLDLSRNMLSG
+882 TDLEELDLSRNMLSG
-897 KIPNCVGNLQGLAIM
+897 KIPNCVGNLQGLTAM
-912 SISSNQLSG
+912 RLSSNQLSG

-952 NLQSLRVLDLGDN
+952 NLQGLEVLDLGDN

-974 IGKKL
+974 IGEKL

-990 NFTGRIPP
+990 NFTGRILP
-998 SLCKSSNL
+998 SLCKTSNL
-1006 QILDLAY
+1006 QILDLSY

-1032 SHSISEHFLDIDD
+1032 SHSIYEHYSDFDS

-1075 KLEGEIPVELTTLSM
+1075 KLVREIPVELTALNM

-1101 RGGIPDSIGKMK
+1101 RGGIPESIGKMMN
-1113 KLETLDFSK
+1113 LETLDFSK
-1122 NKLSG
+1122 NELSG

-1141 LNLSHNNLTGQIPT
+1141 LNLSHNNFSGQIPT

-1161 LTDPSIYAGN
+1161 LIDDPSIYAGN
-1171 KHLCGPPLPNTCSNH
+1171 KHLCGPPLQNTCSNH

-1192 SKKKYK
+1192 TSKKKHK

-1230 KKQWRWNLFMFAEET
+1230 KKQWRHKLFMFAEET

>member
-1 MYFESTLSNVGL
+1 MGIHLIFICVF
-13 YLRRPVLRI
+13 
-22 VNYMLLFPVSQ
+22 LF
-33 GYFEKRDRQAGKK
+33 A
-46 NARQQQIAVGI
+46 
-57 DGASSTA
+57 
-64 VGGCRWQWLRRR
+64 
-76 PAEVIGG
+76 
-83 RDDQKRP
+83 
-90 HNSPI
+90 
-95 SVLKPNCE
+95 

-127 KFKQSVEDP
+127 NFKHSVDDYS
-136 FGMLSSWVGNECC
+136 GMLLSSWVGNECC
-149 MWEGIQCDG
+149 LWEGIQCDG
-158 VTGNVQRLH
+158 VTGNVQGLH
-167 LKGDDYCLLVGNK
+167 LKGDWPYSYNY
-180 VSSSLAEL
+180 LA
-188 RHLKYLD
+188 
-195 LSQNYFQGSRIP
+195 
-207 EFIGSLKHLS
+207 
-217 YLNLSD
+217 
-223 AGFEATY
+223 
-230 SCLGVGNVSFICSE
+230 
-244 QERVALLKFKQSV
+244 
-257 EDPFGMLSSW
+257 
-267 VGNECCMWER
+267 
-277 IQCDGVTGNVQR
+277 
-289 LHLKADDYYYISGNK
+289 GNK

-317 LDLSGNNFYGIIPEF
+317 LDLSGNDFQGSQIPEF
-332 IGSLKQLTYL
+332 IVSLKHLSYL
-342 NLSDADFQGIIPPR
+342 NLSYANFDGIIPPH
-356 IGNLSNLKV
+356 IGNLSNLRV
-365 LDLSSNDYELKA
+365 LDLSSYDSENFLKA

-386 SSLELLNLSYVDLS
+386 SSLELLYLSSVDLS
-400 GAQNWDMMLHMI
+400 GAHNWDMMLHMI
-412 PSLKELSLSDCRLS
+412 PSLKELSLSRCSLS
-426 NVNLVPFLNSSRI
+426 NVNLGPFLNSSRI

-453 KGPLPDLLQ
+453 KGPLPGLLQ

-467 TFLSLSGFNLS
+467 TFLSLSGFNHSL

-502 LDKTHLFSPH
+502 LDKTHLSSPH

-523 LDLSHNPLGSIFP
+523 LDLSNNPLGGIFP
-536 SILTN
+536 SVLTN
-541 MSSLEVLDLSYT
+541 MSSLEVLDLSDT
-553 MLNSSVPIMPKL
+553 MLNSSLPIMPKL
-565 LELHLSG
+565 LELHLSS
-572 NEFKQIEDVG
+572 NKFKQIEDVG
-582 IWRQCHLKRLSVID
+582 VWRQCHLKQLSVTD
-596 NEFDME
+596 NEFAME
-602 MTDSPKNASECSQYS
+602 MIDTPKNASECSIYA
-617 LELLE
+617 LEFLE
-622 LSGSLKGRIPE
+622 LSRSLNGRIPE
-633 TLGGLANLRDLDLSY
+633 TLGRLANLRHLDLSQ
-648 NKLTGSI
+648 NGLTGSI

-668 DLSENQLTGPIPEFL
+668 YLYENQLTGPIPEFL
-683 GNLTQLVL
+683 GNLTQLAL

-728 GQIAKLRTLYISNNS
+728 GQLAKLRTLSISNNS

-752 FANLSVLKYLDA
+752 FANLSVLKLLDA
-764 SSNTKLTFNVSCG
+764 SSNTKLTFNVSRG

-783 LIYLSLSSCN
+783 LRYLRLSSCN

-799 QWLRHQ
+799 QWLRHL
-805 RKLKRLEL
+805 RKLEELEL
-813 SNATLSGPL
+813 SNATLLGPL

-829 PIISYLD
+829 PIIPYLD

-842 SGSLKNL
+842 SGSLKSL
-849 PNAKNDDVYGFFV
+849 PNAGNGDAYCPLP

-882 TYLEGLDLSRNMLSG
+882 TDLEVLDLSRNMLSG
-897 KIPNCVGNLQGLAIM
+897 KIPNCMGNLQGLVII

-952 NLQSLRVLDLGDN
+952 NLQSLGVLDLGDN

-998 SLCKSSNL
+998 SLCKNSNL

-1101 RGGIPDSIGKMK
+1101 RGGIPESIGKMM

-1141 LNLSHNNLTGQIPT
+1141 LNLSHNNLSGQIPT

-1161 LTDPSIYAGN
+1161 LTDDPSIYAGN
-1171 KHLCGPPLPNTCSNH
+1171 KHLCGPPLQNTCSNH

-1192 SKKKYK
+1192 TTSKKKHK

-1230 KKQWRWNLFMFAEET
+1230 KKQWRHKLFMFAEET

>member
-1 MYFESTLSNVGL
+1 
-13 YLRRPVLRI
+13 
-22 VNYMLLFPVSQ
+22 
-33 GYFEKRDRQAGKK
+33 
-46 NARQQQIAVGI
+46 
-57 DGASSTA
+57 
-64 VGGCRWQWLRRR
+64 
-76 PAEVIGG
+76 
-83 RDDQKRP
+83 
-90 HNSPI
+90 
-95 SVLKPNCE
+95 
-103 ATYTCLGV
+103 
-111 GNVSVLCS
+111 
-119 EQERLALL
+119 
-127 KFKQSVEDP
+127 
-136 FGMLSSWVGNECC
+136 MLSSWVGNECC
-149 MWEGIQCDG
+149 LWEGIQCDG

-167 LKGDDYCLLVGNK
+167 LKGDWPYPYNH
-180 VSSSLAEL
+180 LA
-188 RHLKYLD
+188 
-195 LSQNYFQGSRIP
+195 
-207 EFIGSLKHLS
+207 
-217 YLNLSD
+217 
-223 AGFEATY
+223 
-230 SCLGVGNVSFICSE
+230 
-244 QERVALLKFKQSV
+244 
-257 EDPFGMLSSW
+257 
-267 VGNECCMWER
+267 
-277 IQCDGVTGNVQR
+277 
-289 LHLKADDYYYISGNK
+289 GNK

-317 LDLSGNNFYGIIPEF
+317 LDLSGNNFHGSRIPEF
-332 IGSLKQLTYL
+332 IGSLKHLSYL
-342 NLSDADFQGIIPPR
+342 NLSDANFDGIIPPH
-356 IGNLSNLKV
+356 IGNLSNLRV
-365 LDLSSNDYELKA
+365 LDLSSNYNELKA

-412 PSLKELSLSDCRLS
+412 PSLKELSLSHCRLS
-426 NVNLVPFLNSSRI
+426 NVNLGPFLNSSRI

-453 KGPLPDLLQ
+453 KGPLPGLLQ
-462 NMTSL
+462 NMISL
-467 TFLSLSGFNLS
+467 TFLGLSGFNHS
-478 LAWNFPKLLSMIPSL
+478 LAWNFPNLLSMIPSL

-502 LDKTHLFSPH
+502 LDKTHLSSPH

-523 LDLSHNPLGSIFP
+523 LDLSNNPLGGIFP
-536 SILTN
+536 SVLTN
-541 MSSLEVLDLSYT
+541 MSSLEVLDLSDT
-553 MLNSSVPIMPKL
+553 MLNSSLPIMPKL

-572 NEFKQIEDVG
+572 NKFKQIEDVG
-582 IWRQCHLKRLSVID
+582 IWRQCHLKQLRVT
-596 NEFDME
+596 NNVFRME
-602 MTDSPKNASECSQYS
+602 MTDPPTNASECSQYS

-622 LSGSLKGRIPE
+622 LSRSLKGRIPE

-683 GNLTQLVL
+683 GNLTQLFL
-691 SSNQLNG
+691 FSNKLNG

-705 KLASLTDL
+705 KLAALTEL
-713 DLGSNLLDGTIPVSI
+713 YLRSNLLDGTIPVSI
-728 GQIAKLRTLYISNNS
+728 GQLAKLRTLSISHNS

-752 FANLSVLKYLDA
+752 LANLSMLKYLDA
-764 SSNTKLTFNVSCG
+764 SSNSKLTLNVSCG
-777 WIPPFQ
+777 WIPPFK
-783 LIYLSLSSCN
+783 LISLRLSSCN

-799 QWLRHQ
+799 QWLRHL
-805 RKLKRLEL
+805 RKLEELEL

-829 PIISYLD
+829 PIISWLD

-849 PNAKNDDVYGFFV
+849 PNAGNGDVYGLLHV
-862 LLLLEY
+862 LLLEY

-882 TYLEGLDLSRNMLSG
+882 TDLEVLDLSRNMLSG
-897 KIPNCVGNLQGLAIM
+897 KIPNCMGNLQGLTAM
-912 SISSNQLSG
+912 RLSSNQLSG

-927 ALISSLFWLNLNK
+927 ALISSLLWLNLNK

-952 NLQSLRVLDLGDN
+952 NLQGLGVLDLGDN

-1032 SHSISEHFLDIDD
+1032 SHSIYEHFLDIDH

-1064 RMVYNMDLSSN
+1064 DIVFNMDLSSN
-1075 KLEGEIPVELTTLSM
+1075 KLVGEIPVELTTLSK

-1101 RGGIPDSIGKMK
+1101 SGGIPESIRKMM
-1113 KLETLDFSK
+1113 KLETLNFSK
-1122 NKLSG
+1122 NELSG

-1141 LNLSHNNLTGQIPT
+1141 LNLSHNNFSGQIPT

-1161 LTDPSIYAGN
+1161 LIDDPSIYAGN
-1171 KHLCGPPLPNTCSNH
+1171 KHLCGPPLQNTCSNH

-1192 SKKKYK
+1192 TSKKKHK

-1230 KKQWRWNLFMFAEET
+1230 KKQWRHKLFMFAEET

>member
-1 MYFESTLSNVGL
+1 MGNWRGL
-13 YLRRPVLRI
+13 GFHLIFVC
-22 VNYMLLFPVSQ
+22 VFLF
-33 GYFEKRDRQAGKK
+33 A
-46 NARQQQIAVGI
+46 
-57 DGASSTA
+57 
-64 VGGCRWQWLRRR
+64 
-76 PAEVIGG
+76 
-83 RDDQKRP
+83 
-90 HNSPI
+90 
-95 SVLKPNCE
+95 
-103 ATYTCLGV
+103 
-111 GNVSVLCS
+111 
-119 EQERLALL
+119 
-127 KFKQSVEDP
+127 
-136 FGMLSSWVGNECC
+136 
-149 MWEGIQCDG
+149 
-158 VTGNVQRLH
+158 
-167 LKGDDYCLLVGNK
+167 
-180 VSSSLAEL
+180 
-188 RHLKYLD
+188 
-195 LSQNYFQGSRIP
+195 
-207 EFIGSLKHLS
+207 
-217 YLNLSD
+217 
-223 AGFEATY
+223 ATY
-230 SCLGVGNVSFICSE
+230 SCLGVGNVSVICSE

-289 LHLKADDYYYISGNK
+289 LHLKGDDYCLLVGKK

-317 LDLSGNNFYGIIPEF
+317 LELSQNYFQRSRIPEF
-332 IGSLKQLTYL
+332 IGSLKHLSYL
-342 NLSDADFQGIIPPR
+342 NLSYAGFEGIIPPH

-365 LDLSSNDYELKA
+365 LDLSSNYYENFLKA
-377 DDMAWAFGL
+377 DDMAWAFSL
-386 SSLELLNLSYVDLS
+386 SSLELLYLSAVDLS

-412 PSLKELSLSDCRLS
+412 PSLKELSLSHCRLS
-426 NVNLVPFLNSSRI
+426 NVSLGPFLNSSRI

-453 KGPLPDLLQ
+453 KGPLPFLLQ
-462 NMTSL
+462 NMTFLEFLDLSW
-467 TFLSLSGFNLS
+467 FDLSLGS
-478 LAWNFPKLLSMIPSL
+478 NFAKLLSMIPSL
-493 SELHLSGCG
+493 SELHLSDCG
-502 LDKTHLFSPH
+502 LHNTHLSSPH

-523 LDLSHNPLGSIFP
+523 LDLSNNPLGGIFP
-536 SILTN
+536 SVLTN
-541 MSSLEVLDLSYT
+541 MSSLEVLDLSDT
-553 MLNSSVPIMPKL
+553 MLNSSLPIMPKL
-565 LELHLSG
+565 LELHLSS
-572 NEFKQIEDVG
+572 NKFKQIEDVG
-582 IWRQCHLKRLSVID
+582 VWRQCHLKQLSVTD
-596 NEFDME
+596 NEFAME
-602 MTDSPKNASECSQYS
+602 MIDTPKNASECSIYA
-617 LELLE
+617 LEFLE
-622 LSGSLKGRIPE
+622 LSRSLNGRIPE

-655 PESVTGLRFLQVL
+655 PESLGRLRFLQVL
-668 DLSENQLTGPIPEFL
+668 DLSE
-683 GNLTQLVL
+683 
-691 SSNQLNG
+691 NQLNG

-728 GQIAKLRTLYISNNS
+728 GQLAKLRHLYISKNS

-752 FANLSVLKYLDA
+752 FANLSVLKELVA
-764 SSNTKLTFNVSCG
+764 SSNTKLTFNVSRG

-783 LIYLSLSSCN
+783 LISLSLSSCN

-805 RKLKRLEL
+805 RKLWRLEL

-829 PIISYLD
+829 PIIPNLD

-849 PNAKNDDVYGFFV
+849 PNAKNDDVNWYIPV
-862 LLLLEY
+862 LLLEY

-882 TYLEGLDLSRNMLSG
+882 TDLEVLDLSRNMLSG
-897 KIPNCVGNLQGLAIM
+897 KIPNCMGNLQGLAIM

-952 NLQSLRVLDLGDN
+952 NLQGLGVLDLGDN

-1013 NNLTGTIPPCVGN
+1013 NNLTRTIPPCVGN

-1032 SHSISEHFLDIDD
+1032 SHSIYEHFLDIDD

-1064 RMVYNMDLSSN
+1064 EIVYNMDLSSN
-1075 KLEGEIPVELTTLSM
+1075 KLVGEIPVELTALSM

-1101 RGGIPDSIGKMK
+1101 RGGIPESIGKMM

-1122 NKLSG
+1122 NELSG
-1127 SIPPSMAALTFLSH
+1127 RIPSSMAALNFLSH
-1141 LNLSHNNLTGQIPT
+1141 LNLSHNNLSGQIPT

-1161 LTDPSIYAGN
+1161 LIDDPSIYAGN
-1171 KHLCGPPLPNTCSNH
+1171 KGLCGPPLPNSCSNH
-1186 QDSTTT
+1186 QDPTTTT
-1192 SKKKYK
+1192 SKKKHK

-1230 KKQWRWNLFMFAEET
+1230 KKQWRHKLFMFAEET

>member
-1 MYFESTLSNVGL
+1 
-13 YLRRPVLRI
+13 
-22 VNYMLLFPVSQ
+22 
-33 GYFEKRDRQAGKK
+33 
-46 NARQQQIAVGI
+46 
-57 DGASSTA
+57 
-64 VGGCRWQWLRRR
+64 
-76 PAEVIGG
+76 
-83 RDDQKRP
+83 
-90 HNSPI
+90 
-95 SVLKPNCE
+95 
-103 ATYTCLGV
+103 
-111 GNVSVLCS
+111 
-119 EQERLALL
+119 
-127 KFKQSVEDP
+127 
-136 FGMLSSWVGNECC
+136 MLSSWVGNECC
-149 MWEGIQCDG
+149 LWEGIQCDG

-167 LKGDDYCLLVGNK
+167 LKGDWPYPYNHLAANK

-195 LSQNYFQGSRIP
+195 LSGNDFLGSRIP

-223 AGFEATY
+223 A
-230 SCLGVGNVSFICSE
+230 
-244 QERVALLKFKQSV
+244 
-257 EDPFGMLSSW
+257 
-267 VGNECCMWER
+267 
-277 IQCDGVTGNVQR
+277 
-289 LHLKADDYYYISGNK
+289 
-304 VSSSLAELRHLKY
+304 
-317 LDLSGNNFYGIIPEF
+317 NF
-332 IGSLKQLTYL
+332 
-342 NLSDADFQGIIPPR
+342 DGIIPPN

-365 LDLSSNDYELKA
+365 LDLSSYDSENFLKA

-412 PSLKELSLSDCRLS
+412 PSLKELSLSHCRLS
-426 NVNLVPFLNSSRI
+426 NVNLGPFLNSSRI

-453 KGPLPDLLQ
+453 KGPLPGLLQ

-467 TFLSLSGFNLS
+467 TFLSLSGFNHSL
-478 LAWNFPKLLSMIPSL
+478 LAWNFPNLLRMIPSL

-502 LDKTHLFSPH
+502 LDKTHLSSPH

-523 LDLSHNPLGSIFP
+523 LDLSNNPLGGIFP
-536 SILTN
+536 CFLTN
-541 MSSLEVLDLSYT
+541 MSSLRVLDLSDT

-582 IWRQCHLKRLSVID
+582 IWRQCHLKQLRVT
-596 NEFDME
+596 NNVFRME
-602 MTDSPKNASECSQYS
+602 MTDPPTNASECSQYS

-622 LSGSLKGRIPE
+622 LSRSLNGRIPE
-633 TLGGLANLRDLDLSY
+633 TLGGLANLRDLDLSQ
-648 NKLTGSI
+648 NGLTGS
-655 PESVTGLRFLQVL
+655 
-668 DLSENQLTGPIPEFL
+668 
-683 GNLTQLVL
+683 
-691 SSNQLNG
+691 
-698 SIPESLG
+698 
-705 KLASLTDL
+705 
-713 DLGSNLLDGTIPVSI
+713 IPVSI
-728 GQIAKLRTLYISNNS
+728 GQVAKLRHLFISDNS

-752 FANLSVLKYLDA
+752 FANLSVLKDLDA
-764 SSNTKLTFNVSCG
+764 SSNTKLTFNVSRG

-783 LIYLSLSSCN
+783 LISLSLSSSN

-805 RKLKRLEL
+805 RKLQWLEL

-829 PIISYLD
+829 PIIPYLD

-849 PNAKNDDVYGFFV
+849 PNAGNGDVYGLLHV
-862 LLLLEY
+862 LLLEY
-868 NLFSGSIPRSLCRR
+868 NLFNGSIPRSLCRR

-897 KIPNCVGNLQGLAIM
+897 KIPNCVGNLQGLTAM
-912 SISSNQLSG
+912 RLSSNQLSG

-952 NLQSLRVLDLGDN
+952 NLQSLGVLDLGDN

-985 SLHKN
+985 RLHKN

-998 SLCKSSNL
+998 SLCKNSNL

-1101 RGGIPDSIGKMK
+1101 RGGIPESIGKMM

-1141 LNLSHNNLTGQIPT
+1141 LNLSHNNLSGQIPT

-1161 LTDPSIYAGN
+1161 LTDDPSIYAGN
-1171 KHLCGPPLPNTCSNH
+1171 KHLCGPPLQNTCSNH

-1192 SKKKYK
+1192 TTSKKKHK

-1230 KKQWRWNLFMFAEET
+1230 KKQWRHKLFMFAEET

>member
-1 MYFESTLSNVGL
+1 MYQMHH
-13 YLRRPVLRI
+13 YI
-22 VNYMLLFPVSQ
+22 
-33 GYFEKRDRQAGKK
+33 
-46 NARQQQIAVGI
+46 
-57 DGASSTA
+57 
-64 VGGCRWQWLRRR
+64 
-76 PAEVIGG
+76 
-83 RDDQKRP
+83 
-90 HNSPI
+90 
-95 SVLKPNCE
+95 PNHVT

-127 KFKQSVEDP
+127 NFKHSIVEDDS
-136 FGMLSSWVGNECC
+136 GMMSSWVGNECC
-149 MWEGIQCDG
+149 LWEGIQCDG

-167 LKGDDYCLLVGNK
+167 LKGDLPYPYNYLAANK

-188 RHLKYLD
+188 RHLQYLD
-195 LSQNYFQGSRIP
+195 LSGNNFLGSRIP

-223 AGFEATY
+223 A
-230 SCLGVGNVSFICSE
+230 
-244 QERVALLKFKQSV
+244 
-257 EDPFGMLSSW
+257 
-267 VGNECCMWER
+267 
-277 IQCDGVTGNVQR
+277 
-289 LHLKADDYYYISGNK
+289 
-304 VSSSLAELRHLKY
+304 
-317 LDLSGNNFYGIIPEF
+317 NF
-332 IGSLKQLTYL
+332 
-342 NLSDADFQGIIPPR
+342 DGIIPPH
-356 IGNLSNLKV
+356 IGNLSNLRV
-365 LDLSSNDYELKA
+365 LDLSSNYNELKA

-412 PSLKELSLSDCRLS
+412 PSLKELSLRGCRLS
-426 NVNLVPFLNSSRI
+426 NVNLGPFLNSSRI

-453 KGPLPDLLQ
+453 KGPLPFLLQ

-467 TFLSLSGFNLS
+467 TFLRLSGFNLS
-478 LAWNFPKLLSMIPSL
+478 LAWNFPNLLSMIPSL

-502 LDKTHLFSPH
+502 LDKTHLSSPH

-523 LDLSHNPLGSIFP
+523 LDLSNNPLGGIFP
-536 SILTN
+536 SFLTN

-553 MLNSSVPIMPKL
+553 MLNSSLPIMPKL

-572 NEFKQIEDVG
+572 NKFKQIEDVG
-582 IWRQCHLKRLSVID
+582 IWRQCHLKQLSVTD
-596 NEFDME
+596 NEFAME
-602 MTDSPKNASECSQYS
+602 MIDTPKNASECSIYA
-617 LELLE
+617 LEFLE
-622 LSGSLKGRIPE
+622 LSRSLNGRIPE
-633 TLGGLANLRDLDLSY
+633 TLGRLVNLRHLDLSQ
-648 NKLTGSI
+648 NGLTGSI
-655 PESVTGLRFLQVL
+655 PESLGRLRFLQVL
-668 DLSENQLTGPIPEFL
+668 YLSENQLTGPIPEFL
-683 GNLTQLVL
+683 GNLTQLIL
-691 SSNQLNG
+691 SYNQLNG

-705 KLASLTDL
+705 KLAALTKL
-713 DLGSNLLDGTIPVSI
+713 YLHSNLLDGTIPVSI
-728 GQIAKLRTLYISNNS
+728 GQLAKLRTLSISNNS

-752 FANLSVLKYLDA
+752 FANLSVLKVLYA
-764 SSNTKLTFNVSCG
+764 SSNTKLTFNVSRG
-777 WIPPFQ
+777 WIPFQ
-783 LIYLSLSSCN
+783 LISLSLSSCN

-829 PIISYLD
+829 PIIFLD

-849 PNAKNDDVYGFFV
+849 SNVKNDHVYGPLH

-868 NLFSGSIPRSLCRR
+868 NLFNGSIPRSLCTR
-882 TYLEGLDLSRNMLSG
+882 TDLQGLDLSRNMLSG
-897 KIPNCVGNLQGLAIM
+897 KIPNCMGNLQGLVIM

-952 NLQSLRVLDLGDN
+952 NLQGLGVLDLGDN

-1032 SHSISEHFLDIDD
+1032 GHLMNVDYTVIDHD
-1045 DKNVIQ
+1045 MNVIQ

-1064 RMVYNMDLSSN
+1064 VIVYNMDLSSN
-1075 KLEGEIPVELTTLSM
+1075 KLVGEIPVELTALSM

-1101 RGGIPDSIGKMK
+1101 SGGIPESIGNMRE
-1113 KLETLDFSK
+1113 LFSLDFSK
-1122 NKLSG
+1122 NELSG
-1127 SIPPSMAALTFLSH
+1127 RIPSSMAALNFLSH
-1141 LNLSHNNLTGQIPT
+1141 LNLSHNNLSGQIPT

-1161 LTDPSIYAGN
+1161 LIDDPSIYAGN
-1171 KHLCGPPLPNTCSNH
+1171 KGLCGPPLPNSCSNH
-1186 QDSTTT
+1186 QDPTTT
-1192 SKKKYK
+1192 SKKKHK

-1230 KKQWRWNLFMFAEET
+1230 KKQWRHKLFMFAEET

>member
-1 MYFESTLSNVGL
+1 MGNWRGL
-13 YLRRPVLRI
+13 GFHLIFVC
-22 VNYMLLFPVSQ
+22 VFLF
-33 GYFEKRDRQAGKK
+33 A
-46 NARQQQIAVGI
+46 
-57 DGASSTA
+57 
-64 VGGCRWQWLRRR
+64 
-76 PAEVIGG
+76 
-83 RDDQKRP
+83 
-90 HNSPI
+90 
-95 SVLKPNCE
+95 
-103 ATYTCLGV
+103 
-111 GNVSVLCS
+111 
-119 EQERLALL
+119 
-127 KFKQSVEDP
+127 
-136 FGMLSSWVGNECC
+136 
-149 MWEGIQCDG
+149 
-158 VTGNVQRLH
+158 
-167 LKGDDYCLLVGNK
+167 
-180 VSSSLAEL
+180 
-188 RHLKYLD
+188 
-195 LSQNYFQGSRIP
+195 
-207 EFIGSLKHLS
+207 
-217 YLNLSD
+217 
-223 AGFEATY
+223 ATY
-230 SCLGVGNVSFICSE
+230 SCLGVRNVSVICSE

-289 LHLKADDYYYISGNK
+289 LHLKADDYYYIYGNK

-317 LDLSGNNFYGIIPEF
+317 LDLSQNYFQGSRIPEF

-342 NLSDADFQGIIPPR
+342 NLSDADFQGIIPPH

-365 LDLSSNDYELKA
+365 LDLSSNYNELKA

-400 GAQNWDMMLHMI
+400 GPQNWDMMLHMI
-412 PSLKELSLSDCRLS
+412 PSLKELSLSHCRLS
-426 NVNLVPFLNSSRI
+426 NVNLGPFLNSSRI

-453 KGPLPDLLQ
+453 KGPLPGLLQ

-467 TFLSLSGFNLS
+467 TFLSLSGFNHSL

-502 LDKTHLFSPH
+502 LDKTHLSSPH

-523 LDLSHNPLGSIFP
+523 LDLSNNPLGGIFP
-536 SILTN
+536 SVLTN
-541 MSSLEVLDLSYT
+541 MSSLEVLDLSDT
-553 MLNSSVPIMPKL
+553 MLNSSLPIMPKL

-572 NEFKQIEDVG
+572 NKFKQIEDVG
-582 IWRQCHLKRLSVID
+582 IWRQCHLKQLRVT
-596 NEFDME
+596 NNVFRME
-602 MTDSPKNASECSQYS
+602 MTDPPKNASECSQYS

-622 LSGSLKGRIPE
+622 LSRSLKGRIPE

-648 NKLTGSI
+648 NKLTGLI
-655 PESVTGLRFLQVL
+655 PESVRGLRFLQVL

-683 GNLTQLVL
+683 GNLTQLDL
-691 SSNQLNG
+691 SYNQLNG

-705 KLASLTDL
+705 KLAALTDL
-713 DLGSNLLDGTIPVSI
+713 DLGSNFLDGTIPVSI
-728 GQIAKLRTLYISNNS
+728 GQLAKLRILSISNNS

-752 FANLSVLKYLDA
+752 FANLSVLKLLEM
-764 SSNTKLTFNVSCG
+764 SKLTFNVSRG

-805 RKLKRLEL
+805 RKLQWLEF

-829 PIISYLD
+829 PIIPYLD

-849 PNAKNDDVYGFFV
+849 PNAGNGDAYWPSPV
-862 LLLLEY
+862 LLLEY

-882 TYLEGLDLSRNMLSG
+882 TNLEVLDLSRNMLSG
-897 KIPNCVGNLQGLAIM
+897 KIPNCVGNLQGLTAM
-912 SISSNQLSG
+912 RLSSNQLSG

-927 ALISSLFWLNLNK
+927 ALISSLLWLNLNK

-952 NLQSLRVLDLGDN
+952 NLQGLGVLDLGDN

-1064 RMVYNMDLSSN
+1064 EIVYNMDLSSN
-1075 KLEGEIPVELTTLSM
+1075 KLVGEIPVELTALSM

-1101 RGGIPDSIGKMK
+1101 RGGIPDSIGKMMN
-1113 KLETLDFSK
+1113 LETLDFSK
-1122 NKLSG
+1122 NELSG
-1127 SIPPSMAALTFLSH
+1127 RIPSSMAALTFLSH
-1141 LNLSHNNLTGQIPT
+1141 LNLSHNNLSGQIPI

-1161 LTDPSIYAGN
+1161 LIDDPSIYAGN
-1171 KHLCGPPLPNTCSNH
+1171 KHLCGPPLQNTCSNH

-1192 SKKKYK
+1192 TSKKKHK

-1230 KKQWRWNLFMFAEET
+1230 KKQWRHKLFMFAEET

>member
-1 MYFESTLSNVGL
+1 MGNWRGL
-13 YLRRPVLRI
+13 GFHLIFVC
-22 VNYMLLFPVSQ
+22 VFLF
-33 GYFEKRDRQAGKK
+33 A
-46 NARQQQIAVGI
+46 
-57 DGASSTA
+57 
-64 VGGCRWQWLRRR
+64 
-76 PAEVIGG
+76 
-83 RDDQKRP
+83 
-90 HNSPI
+90 
-95 SVLKPNCE
+95 

-119 EQERLALL
+119 EQERVALL

-167 LKGDDYCLLVGNK
+167 LKGDDYYYISGNK

-195 LSQNYFQGSRIP
+195 LSQNYFQGSR
-207 EFIGSLKHLS
+207 
-217 YLNLSD
+217 
-223 AGFEATY
+223 
-230 SCLGVGNVSFICSE
+230 
-244 QERVALLKFKQSV
+244 
-257 EDPFGMLSSW
+257 
-267 VGNECCMWER
+267 
-277 IQCDGVTGNVQR
+277 
-289 LHLKADDYYYISGNK
+289 
-304 VSSSLAELRHLKY
+304 
-317 LDLSGNNFYGIIPEF
+317 IPEF

-365 LDLSSNDYELKA
+365 LDLSSNHHENFLKA

-386 SSLELLNLSYVDLS
+386 SSLELLDLSYVDLS

-412 PSLKELSLSDCRLS
+412 PSLKELSLSRCRLS
-426 NVNLVPFLNSSRI
+426 NVNLGPFLNSSRI

-453 KGPLPDLLQ
+453 KGPLPFLLQ

-467 TFLSLSGFNLS
+467 TFLSLSGFNHS

-502 LDKTHLFSPH
+502 LDKTHLSSPH

-523 LDLSHNPLGSIFP
+523 LDLSNNPRGGIFP
-536 SILTN
+536 SVLTN
-541 MSSLEVLDLSYT
+541 MSSLEVLDLSDT
-553 MLNSSVPIMPKL
+553 MLNSSLPIMPKL

-572 NEFKQIEDVG
+572 NKFKQIEDVG
-582 IWRQCHLKRLSVID
+582 IWRQCHLKQLSVTD
-596 NEFDME
+596 NEFAME
-602 MTDSPKNASECSQYS
+602 MIDTPKNASECSIYA
-617 LELLE
+617 LEFLE

-655 PESVTGLRFLQVL
+655 PESLGRLRFLQVL
-668 DLSENQLTGPIPEFL
+668 DLSE
-683 GNLTQLVL
+683 
-691 SSNQLNG
+691 NQLNG

-705 KLASLTDL
+705 KLASLTNL

-728 GQIAKLRTLYISNNS
+728 GQLAKLRTLSIYNNS

-752 FANLSVLKYLDA
+752 FANLSVLKVLDA
-764 SSNTKLTFNVSCG
+764 SSNTKLTFNVSRG

-783 LIYLSLSSCN
+783 LISLSLSSCN

-799 QWLRHQ
+799 QWLRHL
-805 RKLKRLEL
+805 RKLQILEL

-829 PIISYLD
+829 PIINFLD

-849 PNAKNDDVYGFFV
+849 PNAGNGDVYGPFRA
-862 LLLLEY
+862 LLLEY

-882 TYLEGLDLSRNMLSG
+882 TDLEVLDLSRNMLSG
-897 KIPNCVGNLQGLAIM
+897 KIPNCVGDLQGLTAM
-912 SISSNQLSG
+912 RLSSNQLSG

-952 NLQSLRVLDLGDN
+952 NLQGLEVLDLGDN

-974 IGKKL
+974 IGEKL

-998 SLCKSSNL
+998 SLCKNSNL

-1013 NNLTGTIPPCVGN
+1013 NNLTGTIPRCVGN

-1032 SHSISEHFLDIDD
+1032 SHRMNESYFDLDD

-1064 RMVYNMDLSSN
+1064 DIVFNMDLSSN
-1075 KLEGEIPVELTTLSM
+1075 KLVGEIPVELTALSL

-1101 RGGIPDSIGKMK
+1101 RGGIPESVGKMK

-1141 LNLSHNNLTGQIPT
+1141 LNLSHNNLSGQIPT

-1161 LTDPSIYAGN
+1161 LIDDPSIYAGN
-1171 KHLCGPPLPNTCSNH
+1171 KHLCGPPLQNTCSNH
-1186 QDSTTT
+1186 QDPTTT
-1192 SKKKYK
+1192 RSKKKHK

-1230 KKQWRWNLFMFAEET
+1230 KKQWRHKLFMFAEET

>member
-1 MYFESTLSNVGL
+1 MHHY
-13 YLRRPVLRI
+13 I
-22 VNYMLLFPVSQ
+22 
-33 GYFEKRDRQAGKK
+33 
-46 NARQQQIAVGI
+46 
-57 DGASSTA
+57 
-64 VGGCRWQWLRRR
+64 
-76 PAEVIGG
+76 
-83 RDDQKRP
+83 
-90 HNSPI
+90 
-95 SVLKPNCE
+95 PNH
-103 ATYTCLGV
+103 
-111 GNVSVLCS
+111 
-119 EQERLALL
+119 
-127 KFKQSVEDP
+127 
-136 FGMLSSWVGNECC
+136 
-149 MWEGIQCDG
+149 
-158 VTGNVQRLH
+158 VT
-167 LKGDDYCLLVGNK
+167 
-180 VSSSLAEL
+180 
-188 RHLKYLD
+188 
-195 LSQNYFQGSRIP
+195 
-207 EFIGSLKHLS
+207 
-217 YLNLSD
+217 
-223 AGFEATY
+223 ATY
-230 SCLGVGNVSFICSE
+230 SCLGVGNVSVICSE

-317 LDLSGNNFYGIIPEF
+317 LDLSQNYFHGSRIPEF

-365 LDLSSNDYELKA
+365 LDLSSNHHELKA

-386 SSLELLNLSYVDLS
+386 SSLELLNLSSVDLS

-412 PSLKELSLSDCRLS
+412 PSLKELSLSRCRLS
-426 NVNLVPFLNSSRI
+426 NVNLGPFLNSSRI

-453 KGPLPDLLQ
+453 KGPLPGLLQ

-467 TFLSLSGFNLS
+467 TFLSLSGFNHSL

-502 LDKTHLFSPH
+502 LDKTHLSSPH

-523 LDLSHNPLGSIFP
+523 LDLSNNPLGGIFP
-536 SILTN
+536 SVLTN
-541 MSSLEVLDLSYT
+541 MSSLEVLDLSDT
-553 MLNSSVPIMPKL
+553 MLNSSLPIMPKL
-565 LELHLSG
+565 LELHVSG
-572 NEFKQIEDVG
+572 NKFKQIEDVG
-582 IWRQCHLKRLSVID
+582 IWRQCHLKQLSVTD
-596 NEFDME
+596 NEFAME
-602 MTDSPKNASECSQYS
+602 MIDTPKNASECSIYA
-617 LELLE
+617 LEFLE
-622 LSGSLKGRIPE
+622 LSRSLNGRIPE

-655 PESVTGLRFLQVL
+655 PESLGRLRFLQVL
-668 DLSENQLTGPIPEFL
+668 YLSENL
-683 GNLTQLVL
+683 
-691 SSNQLNG
+691 LNG

-728 GQIAKLRTLYISNNS
+728 GQLAKLRTLFISNNS

-752 FANLSVLKYLDA
+752 FANLSVLKLLDA

-805 RKLKRLEL
+805 RKLQWLEF
-813 SNATLSGPL
+813 SNATLLGPL

-829 PIISYLD
+829 PIINFLD

-849 PNAKNDDVYGFFV
+849 PNAGNGDVYWYV
-862 LLLLEY
+862 PVLLLEY

-882 TYLEGLDLSRNMLSG
+882 TNLEVLDLSRNMLSG
-897 KIPNCVGNLQGLAIM
+897 KIPNCMGNLQGLTAM
-912 SISSNQLSG
+912 RLSSNQLSG

-927 ALISSLFWLNLNK
+927 ALISSLLWLNLNK

-952 NLQSLRVLDLGDN
+952 NLQGLGVLDLGDN

-1064 RMVYNMDLSSN
+1064 EIVYNMDLSSN
-1075 KLEGEIPVELTTLSM
+1075 KLVGEIPVEFTALSM

-1101 RGGIPDSIGKMK
+1101 RGGIPDSIGKMMN
-1113 KLETLDFSK
+1113 LETLDFSK
-1122 NKLSG
+1122 NELSG
-1127 SIPPSMAALTFLSH
+1127 RIPSSMAALTFLSH
-1141 LNLSHNNLTGQIPT
+1141 LNLSHNNLSGQIPI

-1161 LTDPSIYAGN
+1161 LIDDPSIYAGN
-1171 KHLCGPPLPNTCSNH
+1171 KHLCGPPLQNTCSNH

-1192 SKKKYK
+1192 TSKKKHK

-1230 KKQWRWNLFMFAEET
+1230 KKQWRHKLFMFAEET

>member
-1 MYFESTLSNVGL
+1 MGIHLIFICVF
-13 YLRRPVLRI
+13 
-22 VNYMLLFPVSQ
+22 LF
-33 GYFEKRDRQAGKK
+33 A
-46 NARQQQIAVGI
+46 
-57 DGASSTA
+57 
-64 VGGCRWQWLRRR
+64 
-76 PAEVIGG
+76 
-83 RDDQKRP
+83 
-90 HNSPI
+90 
-95 SVLKPNCE
+95 

-119 EQERLALL
+119 EKERLALL
-127 KFKQSVEDP
+127 NFKHSIQDP
-136 FGMLSSWVGNECC
+136 FEMLSSWVGNECC
-149 MWEGIQCDG
+149 LWEGIQCDG

-167 LKGDDYCLLVGNK
+167 LKGDWPYPYNHLAANK

-195 LSQNYFQGSRIP
+195 LSGNDFLGSRIP

-223 AGFEATY
+223 A
-230 SCLGVGNVSFICSE
+230 
-244 QERVALLKFKQSV
+244 
-257 EDPFGMLSSW
+257 
-267 VGNECCMWER
+267 
-277 IQCDGVTGNVQR
+277 
-289 LHLKADDYYYISGNK
+289 
-304 VSSSLAELRHLKY
+304 
-317 LDLSGNNFYGIIPEF
+317 NF
-332 IGSLKQLTYL
+332 
-342 NLSDADFQGIIPPR
+342 DGIIPPH
-356 IGNLSNLKV
+356 IGNLSNLRV
-365 LDLSSNDYELKA
+365 LDLSSYDSENFLKA

-412 PSLKELSLSDCRLS
+412 PSLKELSLSRCRLS
-426 NVNLVPFLNSSRI
+426 NVNLGPFLNSSRI

-453 KGPLPDLLQ
+453 KGPLPGLLQ

-502 LDKTHLFSPH
+502 LDKTHLSSPH

-523 LDLSHNPLGSIFP
+523 LDLSNNPLGGIFP
-536 SILTN
+536 SVLTN
-541 MSSLEVLDLSYT
+541 MSSLEVLDLSDT
-553 MLNSSVPIMPKL
+553 MLNSSLPIMPKL

-572 NEFKQIEDVG
+572 NKFKQIEDVG
-582 IWRQCHLKRLSVID
+582 IWRQCHLKQLSVT
-596 NEFDME
+596 NNVFRME
-602 MTDSPKNASECSQYS
+602 MTDPPKNASECSQYS

-622 LSGSLKGRIPE
+622 LSRSLKGRIPE

-655 PESVTGLRFLQVL
+655 PESLGRLRFLQVL
-668 DLSENQLTGPIPEFL
+668 DLFE
-683 GNLTQLVL
+683 
-691 SSNQLNG
+691 NQLNG

-713 DLGSNLLDGTIPVSI
+713 DLGSNLLDGNIPVSI
-728 GQIAKLRTLYISNNS
+728 GQLAKLRTLSIYNNS

-752 FANLSVLKYLDA
+752 FANLSVLKLLDA
-764 SSNTKLTFNVSCG
+764 SSNTKLTFNVSRG

-783 LIYLSLSSCN
+783 LISLSLSSCN

-805 RKLKRLEL
+805 RKLQWLLL

-829 PIISYLD
+829 PIIPYLD

-842 SGSLKNL
+842 NGSLKSL
-849 PNAKNDDVYGFFV
+849 PNAGNGDAYWPLP

-868 NLFSGSIPRSLCRR
+868 NLFSGSIPWSLCRR
-882 TYLEGLDLSRNMLSG
+882 TNLEGLDLSRNMLSG
-897 KIPNCVGNLQGLAIM
+897 KIPNCVGNLQGLTIM

-952 NLQSLRVLDLGDN
+952 NLQGLGVLDLGDN

-990 NFTGRIPP
+990 HFTGRIPQ

-1032 SHSISEHFLDIDD
+1032 GHLMNVYDSDIDD

-1075 KLEGEIPVELTTLSM
+1075 KLVGEIPVELTALSM

-1101 RGGIPDSIGKMK
+1101 RGGIPESIGKMMN
-1113 KLETLDFSK
+1113 LETLDFSK
-1122 NKLSG
+1122 NELSG
-1127 SIPPSMAALTFLSH
+1127 RIPSSMAALNFLSH
-1141 LNLSHNNLTGQIPT
+1141 LNLSHNNLSGQIPT

-1161 LTDPSIYAGN
+1161 LIDDPSIYAGN
-1171 KHLCGPPLPNTCSNH
+1171 KGLCGPPLPNSCSNH
-1186 QDSTTT
+1186 QDPTTTTTT
-1192 SKKKYK
+1192 SKKKHK
-1198 AADEKMEVWLF
+1198 AAEQTRVWLF

-1215 GFGTGFWGVIGVLMF
+1215 GFATGFWGVIGVLLF
-1230 KKQWRWNLFMFAEET
+1230 KKHWRQKLFMFAEE
-1245 MDKIYVAVVVRVAK
+1245 MVDKIYVGVMVRVAK
-1259 FKRGRE
+1259 IKRGREAA

>member
-1 MYFESTLSNVGL
+1 MGIHLIFICVF
-13 YLRRPVLRI
+13 
-22 VNYMLLFPVSQ
+22 LF
-33 GYFEKRDRQAGKK
+33 A
-46 NARQQQIAVGI
+46 
-57 DGASSTA
+57 
-64 VGGCRWQWLRRR
+64 
-76 PAEVIGG
+76 
-83 RDDQKRP
+83 
-90 HNSPI
+90 
-95 SVLKPNCE
+95 

-127 KFKQSVEDP
+127 NFKHSIQDP
-136 FGMLSSWVGNECC
+136 FEMLSSWVGNECC
-149 MWEGIQCDG
+149 LWEGIQCDG
-158 VTGNVQRLH
+158 VTGNVQGLH
-167 LKGDDYCLLVGNK
+167 LKGDWPYSYNY
-180 VSSSLAEL
+180 LA
-188 RHLKYLD
+188 
-195 LSQNYFQGSRIP
+195 
-207 EFIGSLKHLS
+207 
-217 YLNLSD
+217 
-223 AGFEATY
+223 
-230 SCLGVGNVSFICSE
+230 
-244 QERVALLKFKQSV
+244 
-257 EDPFGMLSSW
+257 
-267 VGNECCMWER
+267 
-277 IQCDGVTGNVQR
+277 
-289 LHLKADDYYYISGNK
+289 GNK

-317 LDLSGNNFYGIIPEF
+317 LDLSGNDFQGSQIPEF
-332 IGSLKQLTYL
+332 IVSLKHLSYL
-342 NLSDADFQGIIPPR
+342 NLSYANFDGIIPPH
-356 IGNLSNLKV
+356 IGNLSNLRV
-365 LDLSSNDYELKA
+365 LDLSSYDSENFLKA

-412 PSLKELSLSDCRLS
+412 PSLKELSLSHCRLS
-426 NVNLVPFLNSSRI
+426 NVNLGPFLNSSRI

-453 KGPLPDLLQ
+453 KGPLPGLLQ

-467 TFLSLSGFNLS
+467 TFLSLSGFNHS
-478 LAWNFPKLLSMIPSL
+478 LAWNFPNLLSMIPSL

-502 LDKTHLFSPH
+502 LDKTHLSSPH

-523 LDLSHNPLGSIFP
+523 LDLSNNPLGGIFP
-536 SILTN
+536 SFLTN
-541 MSSLEVLDLSYT
+541 MSSLEVLDLSDT
-553 MLNSSVPIMPKL
+553 MLNSSIPTMPKL
-565 LELHLSG
+565 LELHLSS
-572 NEFKQIEDVG
+572 NKFKEIEDVG
-582 IWRQCHLKRLSVID
+582 IWRQCHLKQLRVT
-596 NEFDME
+596 NNVFRME
-602 MTDSPKNASECSQYS
+602 MTDPPKNASECSQYS

-622 LSGSLKGRIPE
+622 LSWSLNGRIPE
-633 TLGGLANLRDLDLSY
+633 TLGRLANLRHLDLWQ
-648 NKLTGSI
+648 NGLTGSI

-668 DLSENQLTGPIPEFL
+668 DLSENQLTGLIPEFL
-683 GNLTQLVL
+683 GNLTQLAL
-691 SSNQLNG
+691 SYNQLNG

-728 GQIAKLRTLYISNNS
+728 GQLAKLRTLSISNNS

-752 FANLSVLKYLDA
+752 FANLSVLKLLDA
-764 SSNTKLTFNVSCG
+764 SSNSKLTLNVSCG

-783 LIYLSLSSCN
+783 LISLSLSSCK

-813 SNATLSGPL
+813 S
-822 PTWLRKM
+822 TWLPKM
-829 PIISYLD
+829 PIISWLD

-849 PNAKNDDVYGFFV
+849 PNAGNGDAYWPLP
-862 LLLLEY
+862 LLFLEY
-868 NLFSGSIPRSLCRR
+868 NLFNGSIPRSLCRR
-882 TYLEGLDLSRNMLSG
+882 TNLKGLDLSRNMLSG
-897 KIPNCVGNLQGLAIM
+897 KIPNCVGNLQGLVIM

-979 TSLVVL
+979 TSLIVL
-985 SLHKN
+985 RLHKN

-1032 SHSISEHFLDIDD
+1032 SHSIYEHFLDIDD
-1045 DKNVIQ
+1045 DMNVIQ

-1075 KLEGEIPVELTTLSM
+1075 KLEGEIPVELTALSM

-1101 RGGIPDSIGKMK
+1101 RGGIPESIGKMM

-1122 NKLSG
+1122 NELSG
-1127 SIPPSMAALTFLSH
+1127 RIPSSMAALTFLSH
-1141 LNLSHNNLTGQIPT
+1141 LNLSHNNLSGQIPI

-1161 LTDPSIYAGN
+1161 LIDDPSIYAGN
-1171 KHLCGPPLPNTCSNH
+1171 KHLCGPPLQNTCSNH

-1192 SKKKYK
+1192 TSKKKHK

-1230 KKQWRWNLFMFAEET
+1230 KKQWRHKLFMFAEET

>member
-1 MYFESTLSNVGL
+1 MYQMHH
-13 YLRRPVLRI
+13 YI
-22 VNYMLLFPVSQ
+22 
-33 GYFEKRDRQAGKK
+33 
-46 NARQQQIAVGI
+46 
-57 DGASSTA
+57 
-64 VGGCRWQWLRRR
+64 
-76 PAEVIGG
+76 
-83 RDDQKRP
+83 
-90 HNSPI
+90 
-95 SVLKPNCE
+95 PNHVT

-119 EQERLALL
+119 EKERVALL
-127 KFKQSVEDP
+127 NFKHSIQDP
-136 FGMLSSWVGNECC
+136 FEMLSSWVGNECC
-149 MWEGIQCDG
+149 LWEGIQCDG

-167 LKGDDYCLLVGNK
+167 LKGDWPYPYNY
-180 VSSSLAEL
+180 LA
-188 RHLKYLD
+188 
-195 LSQNYFQGSRIP
+195 
-207 EFIGSLKHLS
+207 
-217 YLNLSD
+217 
-223 AGFEATY
+223 
-230 SCLGVGNVSFICSE
+230 
-244 QERVALLKFKQSV
+244 
-257 EDPFGMLSSW
+257 
-267 VGNECCMWER
+267 
-277 IQCDGVTGNVQR
+277 
-289 LHLKADDYYYISGNK
+289 GNK

-317 LDLSGNNFYGIIPEF
+317 LDLSGNDFQGSQIPEF
-332 IGSLKQLTYL
+332 IGSLKHLSYL
-342 NLSDADFQGIIPPR
+342 NLSYAGFEGIIPPH

-365 LDLSSNDYELKA
+365 LDLSSYDSENFLKA

-412 PSLKELSLSDCRLS
+412 PSLKELSLSHCRLS
-426 NVNLVPFLNSSRI
+426 NVNLGPFLNSSRI

-453 KGPLPDLLQ
+453 KGPLPFLLQ
-462 NMTSL
+462 NMTFLEFLDLSW
-467 TFLSLSGFNLS
+467 FDLSLGS
-478 LAWNFPKLLSMIPSL
+478 NFAKLLSMIPSL

-502 LDKTHLFSPH
+502 LDKTRLSSPH

-523 LDLSHNPLGSIFP
+523 LDLSNNPLGGIFP
-536 SILTN
+536 SVLTN
-541 MSSLEVLDLSYT
+541 MSSLEVLDLSDT
-553 MLNSSVPIMPKL
+553 MLNSSLPILPKL

-572 NEFKQIEDVG
+572 NKFKQIEDVG
-582 IWRQCHLKRLSVID
+582 IWRQGHLKQLSVTD
-596 NEFDME
+596 NEFAME
-602 MTDSPKNASECSQYS
+602 MIDTPKNASECSIYA
-617 LELLE
+617 LEFLE
-622 LSGSLKGRIPE
+622 LSRSLKGRIPE
-633 TLGGLANLRDLDLSY
+633 TLGRLMNLRHLDLSY

-655 PESVTGLRFLQVL
+655 PESVRGLRFLQVL

-683 GNLTQLVL
+683 GNLTQLIL
-691 SSNQLNG
+691 SYNQLNG

-705 KLASLTDL
+705 KLAALTKL
-713 DLGSNLLDGTIPVSI
+713 YLHSNLLDGTIPVSI
-728 GQIAKLRTLYISNNS
+728 GQLAKLHTLSISNNS

-752 FANLSVLKYLDA
+752 FANLSVLKLLDA
-764 SSNTKLTFNVSCG
+764 SSNSKLTLNVSCG

-783 LIYLSLSSCN
+783 LISLSLSSCK

-805 RKLKRLEL
+805 RKLKRLL
-813 SNATLSGPL
+813 LFNATLSGPL
-822 PTWLRKM
+822 PTWLQKM
-829 PIISYLD
+829 PIISWLD

-849 PNAKNDDVYGFFV
+849 PNAGNGDAYWPLP

-882 TYLEGLDLSRNMLSG
+882 TNLKGLDLSRNMLSG

-952 NLQSLRVLDLGDN
+952 NLQSLGVLDLGDN

-998 SLCKSSNL
+998 SLCKNSNL

-1032 SHSISEHFLDIDD
+1032 SHLIYEHLDIDH

-1064 RMVYNMDLSSN
+1064 RIVYNMDLSSN
-1075 KLEGEIPVELTTLSM
+1075 KLEGEIPVELTTLSL

-1101 RGGIPDSIGKMK
+1101 RGGIPDSIGNMM

-1141 LNLSHNNLTGQIPT
+1141 LNLSHNNLSGQIPT

-1161 LTDPSIYAGN
+1161 LIDDPSIYAGN
-1171 KHLCGPPLPNTCSNH
+1171 KHLCGPPLQNTCSNH

-1192 SKKKYK
+1192 TSKKKHK

-1230 KKQWRWNLFMFAEET
+1230 KKQWRHKLFMFAEET

>member
-1 MYFESTLSNVGL
+1 MGNWRGL
-13 YLRRPVLRI
+13 GFHHIFVC
-22 VNYMLLFPVSQ
+22 VFLF
-33 GYFEKRDRQAGKK
+33 A
-46 NARQQQIAVGI
+46 
-57 DGASSTA
+57 
-64 VGGCRWQWLRRR
+64 
-76 PAEVIGG
+76 
-83 RDDQKRP
+83 
-90 HNSPI
+90 
-95 SVLKPNCE
+95 
-103 ATYTCLGV
+103 
-111 GNVSVLCS
+111 
-119 EQERLALL
+119 
-127 KFKQSVEDP
+127 
-136 FGMLSSWVGNECC
+136 
-149 MWEGIQCDG
+149 
-158 VTGNVQRLH
+158 
-167 LKGDDYCLLVGNK
+167 
-180 VSSSLAEL
+180 
-188 RHLKYLD
+188 
-195 LSQNYFQGSRIP
+195 
-207 EFIGSLKHLS
+207 
-217 YLNLSD
+217 
-223 AGFEATY
+223 ATY
-230 SCLGVGNVSFICSE
+230 SCLGVGNVSVICSE

-289 LHLKADDYYYISGNK
+289 VHLKAHDYYYITANK

-317 LDLSGNNFYGIIPEF
+317 LDLSQNYFQGSRIPEF

-365 LDLSSNDYELKA
+365 LDLSSNHHELKA

-400 GAQNWDMMLHMI
+400 GAQNWGMMLHMI
-412 PSLKELSLSDCRLS
+412 PSLKELSLSHCRLS
-426 NVNLVPFLNSSRI
+426 NVNLGPFLNSSRI
-439 LPNIKHLDLGYNSF
+439 LPNIKHLDLGYNFF
-453 KGPLPDLLQ
+453 KGPLPFLLQ
-462 NMTSL
+462 NMTFLEFLDLSW
-467 TFLSLSGFNLS
+467 FDLSLGS
-478 LAWNFPKLLSMIPSL
+478 NFAKLLSMMIPSL
-493 SELHLSGCG
+493 SELHLSDCG
-502 LDKTHLFSPH
+502 LDKTHLSSPH

-523 LDLSHNPLGSIFP
+523 LDLSDNLLGGIFP
-536 SILTN
+536 SFLTN
-541 MSSLEVLDLSYT
+541 MSSLEVLDLSDT
-553 MLNSSVPIMPKL
+553 MLNSSLPIMPKL

-572 NEFKQIEDVG
+572 NKFKQIEDVG
-582 IWRQCHLKRLSVID
+582 IWRQCHLKQLRVT
-596 NEFDME
+596 NNVFRME
-602 MTDSPKNASECSQYS
+602 MTDPPTNASECSQYS

-622 LSGSLKGRIPE
+622 LSWSLNGRIPE
-633 TLGGLANLRDLDLSY
+633 TLGRLANLRHLDLSD
-648 NKLTGSI
+648 NRMTGSI

-683 GNLTQLVL
+683 GNLTKLVL
-691 SSNQLNG
+691 FSNKLNG
-698 SIPESLG
+698 LIPESLG
-705 KLASLTDL
+705 KLAALTDL
-713 DLGSNLLDGTIPVSI
+713 DLGSNLLNGTIPVSI
-728 GQIAKLRTLYISNNS
+728 GQLAKLRHLYISNNS

-752 FANLSVLKYLDA
+752 FANLSVLKDLDA

-783 LIYLSLSSCN
+783 LIYLSLSPCN

-805 RKLKRLEL
+805 RKLKSLEL

-829 PIISYLD
+829 PIIPYLD

-882 TYLEGLDLSRNMLSG
+882 TDLEGLDLSRNMLSG
-897 KIPNCVGNLQGLAIM
+897 KIPNCVGNLQGLTAM
-912 SISSNQLSG
+912 RLSSNQLSG

-952 NLQSLRVLDLGDN
+952 NLQGLEVLDLGDN

-998 SLCKSSNL
+998 SLCKNSNL

-1013 NNLTGTIPPCVGN
+1013 NNLTGTIPRCVGN

-1032 SHSISEHFLDIDD
+1032 GHLVNVYYSDIDD

-1075 KLEGEIPVELTTLSM
+1075 KLMGEIPVELTALNM

-1101 RGGIPDSIGKMK
+1101 RGGIPESIGNMMN
-1113 KLETLDFSK
+1113 LETLDFSK
-1122 NKLSG
+1122 NELSG
-1127 SIPPSMAALTFLSH
+1127 RIPSSMAALTFLSH
-1141 LNLSHNNLTGQIPT
+1141 LNLSHNNFSGQIPT

-1171 KHLCGPPLPNTCSNH
+1171 KHLCGPPLQNTCSNH
-1186 QDSTTT
+1186 QDPTTI

-1230 KKQWRWNLFMFAEET
+1230 KKQWRHKLFMFAEET